1 MPTPDHLQNTYTPE
15 VIITRDDDKIADI
28 LARQSYKSEDNP
40 HVGYSQTISD
50 GGVRGK
56 EHLIRNI
63 FYDDKPVGFATA
75 TISTGEGNLFALLA
89 DNAYQESFLLDVPV
103 SSYDRAADAWEGIAD
118 KELDGYYDHGCM
130 LFSDEEQM
138 IDFYEAHRAL
148 IDYRHERFE
157 QIHSLARTNRSAA
170 ERLSLALPVNEV
182 TDIKAILTKLS
193 DNAPKEV
200 TGANRQDDDFISL
213 SPDTRF
219 QFIGEIGAA
228 QLDNAARSLDI
239 LLALATAKEM
249 TEAGKD
255 ALSVKMAT
263 GWEQGADAKWRYEL
277 PDMQMPEYSLSLLR
291 DGHADGRPVTLGD
304 LLPQAPFLNAYPD
317 MASMPVITDRER
329 PKGAAYNPETRQ
341 ITISANELH
350 IFNTEDLNAMSVSE
364 TLLHEIQHAIQH
376 AEGFA
381 TGGNIQTVANQQRLE
396 AEKEMEAL
404 HDIYKAYENIDFR
417 TLSADTHEALMAYE
431 ERDRYERQ
439 HEQELKAYILARQK
453 MEMAELDLVAG
464 RLSEKNYQN
473 YRSLA
478 GEVEARN
485 TVARAGMTPEERRR
499 TLAAATEDV
508 ARESQRVIFSGASC
522 LIREPQAAL
531 LHNDIMLRDKLVSLM
546 QDAGISVN
554 TDWREGQAVL
564 DAAHSDIK
572 LQNTTQKTRNI
583 TKVRRANFDDSD
595 FNTSDKQET
604 AIDPQFET
612 QKTRNITKVHRANFD
627 ESDFNNQKT
636 DSNLTE
642 NQQEQVRSDAFK
654 NWFGD
659 WQDTPDTA
667 SKLIDK
673 NGEPMVLYHGT
684 NVDFNTFEPH
694 EGLRWH
700 SWGEQYTVNAK
711 GFFFSDNYD
720 DAYKHANSNAF
731 MKGGDKIV
739 MPVYVSM
746 KNPADLSK
754 TNDADTEQLF
764 HDLTGYWPQEH
775 PDYHRQDQWWRIVE
789 DEEFD
794 VPARLADLGYDGI
807 IFAEQVDDTTNQ
819 TIEKSYY
826 VTNPNQVKSATL
838 NNGEFSLGNSDIRFH
853 LADQPSSPMST
864 KQPIFISNALLAL
877 GRISQQKATP
887 QQWLGMLKNSNG
899 IKPGEDRWT
908 GLSEWLLGNA
918 EKSLTKQQVL
928 DFIAQNQIQI
938 QETVYA
944 QPEDSPRFAELK
956 KEFIEEKNRVDERY
970 EEADREYGEFLD
982 RMSEKYG
989 PEFDIEH
996 DLNKEE
1002 WEEEDRLL
1010 TIRNSFDTM
1019 ETDNT
1024 PEGIAF
1030 ELMSQKYGPD
1040 FYRGFDY
1047 NEEGLEVS
1055 DSYYAATFL
1064 GLRPIHDTRLE
1075 YTTPNLN
1082 NKKEIALTVPDI
1094 AGWNEDDELH
1104 FGDAGHGK
1112 AIAWIRFGDTVM
1124 PRNSNEEEVRSRIVR
1139 MPKPEDWEKVDGSHF
1154 VNKHDVYF
1162 FPQTRN
1168 MAGHS
1173 YIFDDDNG
1181 HFSIEG
1187 PMARRMTDTRFD
1199 SLQEAVNAFNRQWV
1213 LSRPSY
1219 TTERVLVIDEIQSKR
1234 HQTGHKKGY
1243 ISTPAAK
1250 AWDDYR
1256 DLLSRQ
1262 YPEGWSVDNPE
1273 ARRDGLHILT
1283 DEEQT
1288 ALEGY
1293 LTERNREAGEMQ
1305 KSKLVP
1311 DAPFERNWHELAM
1324 KRMLRYAAEHGYD
1337 RVAWTT
1343 GEQQVERYD
1352 IGEVLNQIVVGE
1364 NRSADELNHYFG
1376 QSDIKQDGK
1385 VVTLVLKD
1393 PSKSISLAVDDEGKI
1408 FYCHETN
1415 ELDNKKL
1422 EQLVDKR
1429 LADEILKADC
1439 QTISTE
1445 DFQIGTEGIT
1455 SFYDHMLPQF
1465 INRYTKKWNVHAEDV
1480 QVPNLEGWGERTILH
1495 SVAVSP
1501 QMKADVMQGQPMFFL
1516 TPQGD
1521 AYGFTHGDTIYIDP
1535 RIATSETPI
1544 HEYAHLWAQAM
1555 RQHNP
1560 EEWRNIIGLMKQVTP
1575 VWEMVREQY
1584 AHLSSDSD
1592 IAEEVLAQYSGKQ
1605 GMKQLQRVLNSH
1617 ATGLSDKQAR
1627 DILDRIK
1634 AAIDRFWQKTA
1645 DFLHIHY
1652 HSVDEV
1658 ASRVMHDLLHQ
1669 VNPQRLPLQMAAQ
1682 SPETSN
1688 NVPYAA
1694 VTQQPGPHAHPP
1706 KQQQGKTIPS
1716 PTATDKKAE
1725 QADRSVQQQQPKGEG
1740 ILSPSADNS
1749 LSTGEGRGETSS
1761 PLANNKPT
1769 RHNAQP
1775 DGTIL
1780 AYSTAPYDEVRTLAH
1795 GIKEGDTAA
1804 IKEAA
1809 RRMAG
1814 IINAMP
1820 DKEKVILIP
1829 MPSHEGHATY
1839 TKALA
1844 DETARLTGSRTAD
1857 CLLATPH
1864 PSLYDLKKSR
1874 GIEKLP
1880 SPQFRLDESAA
1891 TKQTLQDRIPVII
1904 DNVLDTGTTA
1914 VAAAKAFG
1922 EKTDV
1927 RITVLGNT
1935 SNFYLFD
1942 NHIELAAG
1950 GKRNDPL
1957 ANANEKTDEHT
1968 HDKTGKVER
1977 ESLSSLPPSADNT
1990 ATPFIAPSQRPGGF
2004 QFQLIGTKGA
2014 AEMDRSD
2021 GQDRLD
2027 DLMMAMVME
2036 KQDKKPLEIKIA
2048 TGWERG
2054 ADGKWRH
2061 EIPDIEINPYHFA
2074 AQWVETYNKYWNAV
2088 RSSSAENFRTATQ
2101 PYTQQLDRL
2110 YENFKKEHR
2119 LRDILSPDSPVLKA
2133 YPQIGDFRLKIYN
2146 SGKGGGGHY
2155 DTRTDTVHL
2164 NLYGRP
2170 DAKSIAGTLA
2180 HEIQHAIQYM
2190 EGFAYGAP
2198 LRKASEVAELQR
2210 QFHRLEDD
2218 IDDIGKE
2225 KAKLFHQLYSLPGWS
2240 QRTHIAYY
2248 KVTDEKHKGFGDDIL
2263 RADPKLSRQLIEN
2276 LKTSQPLVY
2285 QLGVELIKQIETKEE
2300 RMLKMMDEMVE
2311 IDKKMSS
2318 PDRNHT
2324 VSAGE
2329 VEARNVRTRMD
2340 MTPEKRK
2347 STLAESTEDV
2357 ARMFQKVSYDYLL
2370 SANEQQDTNRNNPKN
2385 HTTMP
2390 THDQHRDYLQDF
2402 LDGKSRLQAAKAEM
2416 NLNKVVRFEMPDRTN
2431 RVMTNAEFIQYAL
2444 DNNLTVA
2451 ATPEK
2456 GNFPEAKAAEIERAF
2471 SGFNENIVRR
2481 NLGSYYKATPE
2492 MKAYEQLLQKMFLA
2506 RNEEKPSNEEYFKA
2520 RKAAI
2525 DAIIDANTP
2534 KKMYY
2539 HVQYDSNGASMA
2551 ISKTMYDYAAFIQ
2564 KASIESL
2571 TRQLTDLLS
2580 EPQFNEWLQ
2589 KHEDG
2594 VVLISEADILRLKDG
2609 QLQLGWYH
2617 MPEGSQQPEF
2627 IADDL
2632 AKRDF
2637 HQQVNILLEGIEN
2650 ATALHRDMQVES
2662 LLQQL
2667 DADRISLE
2675 EPMTVRLTKGETV
2688 TVSAVAQDKPGHDTY
2703 LVSDEGKPYI
2713 PYYVNSDDFNKVA
2726 DKAIEDGAQ
2735 QLLVRQNS
2743 ERMEPALAE
2752 MRQQLLTLMQDEKLM
2767 HFIAPF
2773 PEVRLSVGKDGE
2785 IYLKDGELRI
2795 NDFDHNGRQY
2805 DIPLAE
2811 ERPHVQLTDL
2821 QEALQTAH
2829 LFQARMKL
2837 LENME
2842 AADVNQATLQP
2853 ERDLIVRLR
2862 GWEETGDTHQVASL
2876 QIEDNHFREG
2886 NTFPSYD
2893 IIETDETYLLNKVND
2908 LLKEEMGINQSQMQ
2922 MAHEALREVMRD
2934 YGIGKMELPDGESIE
2949 LKGGQLTLHA
2959 HDANGTSADLSYN
2972 DLPHSRQSDI
2982 FNHVADNIQKME
2994 ERLAGEELKL
3004 AAMMVDMQTD
3014 KLYVDDAVATLYH
3027 VPDPKERQDIIVN
3040 AIRMDE
3046 EGALKAISDEDK
3058 EYPIENLHLP
3068 ERITVI
3074 DNAVRMITELR
3085 EKESEQAL
3093 NPDESQRMTYPQYLQ
3108 QLMQASKVQT
3118 LALYDGKVI
3127 DNKEGELIYSDLT
3140 RTIPFNDLPKEERNS
3155 LAWSGTEL
3163 LVSHLESELEK
3174 FVRHTDTKEVSLPN
3188 GDTVTLDD
3196 SRSYDKLRFVLHD
3209 PDGNTHAYKAMEKH
3223 EKVEVLTAF
3232 ADIAAQEARDLFM
3245 AHVAGRGDGRL
3256 HIAPDNWIEQLPD
3269 SHLAIVRTDE
3279 SGESKTLS
3287 FENVNGFTQLNVVS
3301 FAAEQ
3306 QENLDRQQ
3314 ATEKAADQ
3322 TIQSAQS
3329 ALSQRPEGEETPSP
3343 SADNTLS
3350 TGEGRG
3356 EASSPLATDQKA
3368 DQSAQATQAP
3378 TDGLSPFQAYL
3389 TIHDAQ
3395 ALTRLMQEHQ
3405 TDSIMLPWG
3414 DQVRLDENGSLM
3426 LHGHNEDATPKV
3438 FPFSEL
3444 SETQQE
3450 VFARHAAESL
3460 IKNAEQQSQAV
3471 SSPSA
3476 RNSLST
3482 GDGQGDTPSPT
3493 ATELSQEADRL
3504 RERVAALMAEN
3515 EVINVSFEPTTVHPF
3530 ATWQDD
3536 IYAGE
3541 TQAMDGI
3548 HRDESGWLQM
3558 TDGNVLLNSVS
3569 EYLPQEQI
3577 AVLQKAEAA
3586 ILQHLG
3592 QQQDS
3597 GNALQLDQAKMENF
3611 LGAEMPTRDR
3621 DAFLDKIRHNDS
3633 LMAVVEEKMDRR
3645 VQPNAL
3651 VTFAESELQA
3661 QEHRAVTMMKMLDEH
3676 AIPSWGSSYIEV
3688 KESHLVW
3695 QKNDGSKAEDVLDMP
3710 GAIARTTLQ
3719 MAIDDLTPQME
3730 EKVKDL
3736 MAMQKDNVIPVNDLP
3751 VKVHTRD
3758 NDNNFHD
3765 AIVIPEKI
3773 GFLTDD
3779 QVYVQDTEGVRHSLS
3794 SLHDES
3800 KILLLND
3807 IIRSSQ
3813 NRSEEMDAAVD
3824 NPLASTQQ
3832 ATEPPYSQPAE
3843 KALVEQEQ
3851 QRLMQIM
3858 RTANVSEVDLW
3869 DSDYSIEM
3877 ADGRLTLAEYADGTT
3892 KRTSIPDLD
3901 TDAAMDTMGM
3911 AASQITSNLKAAL
3924 MDYMHDADIKTY
3936 ETDFNDS
3943 KASIDISHDDIQVQ
3957 LGNDNAFM
3965 HINELDDLTTTEL
3978 LTKAI
3983 SEVDDKYLKA
3993 WVGSQQEASL
4003 EDVVEVKGQAD
4014 LLPEVRKLED
4024 LERKAQEA
4032 LPFSNPQWQRDNDE
4046 QIEGARLML
4055 YGNDSGI
4062 RAEYLDIAPYE
4073 GRNVELGYAVG
4084 NDIDAQNIDSLTEN
4098 YFKQYPDQQMVN
4110 NGGDDLTVK
4119 FLDVR
4124 HALQFQAFVQQMVSA
4139 EPKLTDAETQI
4150 MADIKERYPDTV
4162 VIHRKGDGYE
4172 AYGKDAQRLS
4182 FLLELP
4188 IHYDRGFAVTKLDAR
4203 DIDSTLAEVTDKGQH
4218 VTVTDGKELSIHA
4231 PGQHFQ
4237 QAKDGPSQA
4246 IHSPLA
4252 ANQKTAYNVPYAAV
4266 PQQPDTHGQ
4275 TNPSQQPKGEK
4286 IPSPYAATYSDLH
4299 AIANPLADIKAQ
4311 LRDSGIIVM
4320 PVWFGTEDRHYMD
4333 TGGWVKT
4340 PFLDFSPE
4348 GSHRPETVIA
4358 PVSVEYQKAS
4368 DTLLLHG
4375 KNANGDYLTLPL
4387 ESPTKGNERAYTVIR
4402 EQLEQPLQKAIENAN
4417 MVEYFADSSLENGR
4431 VSDTFIRSIT
4441 DTILHAQN
4449 GNFIHVG
4456 DYDKASGQLHVTE
4469 KNESGHTVNET
4480 WTDPMGIARMIA
4492 RKEAVAV
4499 SRWNLA
4505 EASLSYP
4512 TLDEVTQSRTAQKQS
4527 EQSKA
4532 NEKYLYT
4539 LFENR
4544 DPHWDEK
4551 VVIISTDVNVT
4562 PWGKEVRLTGESN
4575 MGQMVFNPDDTE
4587 SLYAQTGNK
4596 IDGIITDISRL
4607 GFTDREKNMPYNLMD
4622 PISYCRDDGRT
4633 MGPDQIRYDGLM
4645 VDFGPNHFYFQQI
4658 LSGPEEGRYRASY
4671 EIENL
4676 NHGTR
4681 EKVVDA
4687 DIDMVY
4693 ERMRRFLSDYDLRES
4708 QPHSL
4713 HETEGL
4719 VRDITNHAL
4728 DQMVTLGSRIYNIP
4742 TGDEEMA
4749 DDPRYPV
4756 MDVSM
4761 IEVDR
4766 KGEIILHG
4774 NGGPAPLDSLD
4785 ETARFE
4791 VLRRA
4796 LNDMMDQNLDL
4807 QVKREHLMQHANANG
4822 HLTDIIMPF
4831 ENPRTLYDKDG
4842 GRQSVGALMVDDLN
4856 NITLFH
4862 NVADAY
4868 DFLVRKDAGKDS
4880 RTDRTDFND
4889 LSPASQRKVLDG
4901 ALDFYSSRDLQQQAL
4916 REAEDHAERMTTRQ
4930 YSSFTNNMSNPNSEE
4945 KIMRPEEQQPQ
4956 VEQPKADQQQQA
4968 AASQSQAREQATEQI
4983 RAAIG
4988 PDQKVRL
4995 DENER
5000 VALETNK
5007 GATIN
5012 VQTVSITKNETVSL
5026 YGEIEGSKKSV
5037 SASQLTDDSL
5047 SKLAIH
5053 LDDLRSARQ
5062 SMAAEKPAE
5071 QKAQPAQEQQPAQT
5085 QQAKGEAIPAPAAEL
5100 KEQKAQEQPKG
5111 EAIPAAEQKA
5121 EQPRERKVEPIEIK
5135 PDSKVEFNITK
5146 NPVLDRV
5153 YDIQLFVDGEKKA
5166 GHHLSIEDRK
5176 DFFDKKVTGP
5186 ELVPKYF
5193 EKELAGQKLP
5203 EVIERHHTERKQ
5215 EAQEQKPAQEQKAP
5229 EQKVE
5234 QPKERKA
5241 DTVEI
5246 KPDSKVQV
5254 NVVPNKAL
5262 DHVYDIQLYVDGQKQ
5277 GRGHHLSI
5285 EDRKAFFDQ
5294 KTPEEKTAFA
5304 ASLLPKYFE
5313 KELAG
5318 QKLPDNI
5325 DRYRPEKKQE
5335 AQEQKPAQA
5344 AEQKPAQTAEQKTE
5358 QKAGASPVDVWKD
5371 ARGTGEQERMTFVQR
5386 DGQYGKFYQTYGADA
5401 AKVAQLTDKPTK
5413 EIKDGPNAQLAYINV
5428 KQADMPDLMKTMKE
5442 QEIPYKVVG
5451 MDGKYARVLPEAQA
5465 KTQAADLSGYK
5476 VPEGKQVTDVK
5487 VWQFQGKPFMNGVVD
5502 GVKLDAKEISKED
5515 WTAFKGQK
5523 ATPEQLVGKYYAPA
5537 EMENKQAQKQAKAM
5551 AR

>member
-1 MPTPDHLQNTYTPE
+1 
-15 VIITRDDDKIADI
+15 
-28 LARQSYKSEDNP
+28 
-40 HVGYSQTISD
+40 
-50 GGVRGK
+50 
-56 EHLIRNI
+56 
-63 FYDDKPVGFATA
+63 
-75 TISTGEGNLFALLA
+75 
-89 DNAYQESFLLDVPV
+89 
-103 SSYDRAADAWEGIAD
+103 
-118 KELDGYYDHGCM
+118 
-130 LFSDEEQM
+130 
-138 IDFYEAHRAL
+138 
-148 IDYRHERFE
+148 
-157 QIHSLARTNRSAA
+157 
-170 ERLSLALPVNEV
+170 
-182 TDIKAILTKLS
+182 
-193 DNAPKEV
+193 
-200 TGANRQDDDFISL
+200 
-213 SPDTRF
+213 
-219 QFIGEIGAA
+219 
-228 QLDNAARSLDI
+228 
-239 LLALATAKEM
+239 
-249 TEAGKD
+249 
-255 ALSVKMAT
+255 
-263 GWEQGADAKWRYEL
+263 
-277 PDMQMPEYSLSLLR
+277 
-291 DGHADGRPVTLGD
+291 
-304 LLPQAPFLNAYPD
+304 
-317 MASMPVITDRER
+317 
-329 PKGAAYNPETRQ
+329 
-341 ITISANELH
+341 
-350 IFNTEDLNAMSVSE
+350 
-364 TLLHEIQHAIQH
+364 
-376 AEGFA
+376 
-381 TGGNIQTVANQQRLE
+381 
-396 AEKEMEAL
+396 
-404 HDIYKAYENIDFR
+404 
-417 TLSADTHEALMAYE
+417 
-431 ERDRYERQ
+431 
-439 HEQELKAYILARQK
+439 
-453 MEMAELDLVAG
+453 
-464 RLSEKNYQN
+464 
-473 YRSLA
+473 
-478 GEVEARN
+478 
-485 TVARAGMTPEERRR
+485 
-499 TLAAATEDV
+499 
-508 ARESQRVIFSGASC
+508 
-522 LIREPQAAL
+522 
-531 LHNDIMLRDKLVSLM
+531 
-546 QDAGISVN
+546 
-554 TDWREGQAVL
+554 
-564 DAAHSDIK
+564 
-572 LQNTTQKTRNI
+572 
-583 TKVRRANFDDSD
+583 
-595 FNTSDKQET
+595 
-604 AIDPQFET
+604 
-612 QKTRNITKVHRANFD
+612 
-627 ESDFNNQKT
+627 
-636 DSNLTE
+636 
-642 NQQEQVRSDAFK
+642 
-654 NWFGD
+654 
-659 WQDTPDTA
+659 
-667 SKLIDK
+667 
-673 NGEPMVLYHGT
+673 
-684 NVDFNTFEPH
+684 
-694 EGLRWH
+694 
-700 SWGEQYTVNAK
+700 
-711 GFFFSDNYD
+711 
-720 DAYKHANSNAF
+720 
-731 MKGGDKIV
+731 
-739 MPVYVSM
+739 
-746 KNPADLSK
+746 
-754 TNDADTEQLF
+754 
-764 HDLTGYWPQEH
+764 
-775 PDYHRQDQWWRIVE
+775 
-789 DEEFD
+789 
-794 VPARLADLGYDGI
+794 
-807 IFAEQVDDTTNQ
+807 
-819 TIEKSYY
+819 
-826 VTNPNQVKSATL
+826 
-838 NNGEFSLGNSDIRFH
+838 
-853 LADQPSSPMST
+853 
-864 KQPIFISNALLAL
+864 
-877 GRISQQKATP
+877 
-887 QQWLGMLKNSNG
+887 
-899 IKPGEDRWT
+899 
-908 GLSEWLLGNA
+908 
-918 EKSLTKQQVL
+918 
-928 DFIAQNQIQI
+928 
-938 QETVYA
+938 
-944 QPEDSPRFAELK
+944 
-956 KEFIEEKNRVDERY
+956 
-970 EEADREYGEFLD
+970 
-982 RMSEKYG
+982 
-989 PEFDIEH
+989 
-996 DLNKEE
+996 
-1002 WEEEDRLL
+1002 
-1010 TIRNSFDTM
+1010 
-1019 ETDNT
+1019 
-1024 PEGIAF
+1024 
-1030 ELMSQKYGPD
+1030 
-1040 FYRGFDY
+1040 
-1047 NEEGLEVS
+1047 
-1055 DSYYAATFL
+1055 
-1064 GLRPIHDTRLE
+1064 
-1075 YTTPNLN
+1075 
-1082 NKKEIALTVPDI
+1082 
-1094 AGWNEDDELH
+1094 
-1104 FGDAGHGK
+1104 
-1112 AIAWIRFGDTVM
+1112 
-1124 PRNSNEEEVRSRIVR
+1124 
-1139 MPKPEDWEKVDGSHF
+1139 
-1154 VNKHDVYF
+1154 
-1162 FPQTRN
+1162 
-1168 MAGHS
+1168 
-1173 YIFDDDNG
+1173 
-1181 HFSIEG
+1181 
-1187 PMARRMTDTRFD
+1187 MTD
-1199 SLQEAVNAFNRQWV
+1199 
-1213 LSRPSY
+1213 
-1219 TTERVLVIDEIQSKR
+1219 
-1234 HQTGHKKGY
+1234 
-1243 ISTPAAK
+1243 
-1250 AWDDYR
+1250 
-1256 DLLSRQ
+1256 
-1262 YPEGWSVDNPE
+1262 
-1273 ARRDGLHILT
+1273 
-1283 DEEQT
+1283 
-1288 ALEGY
+1288 
-1293 LTERNREAGEMQ
+1293 
-1305 KSKLVP
+1305 
-1311 DAPFERNWHELAM
+1311 
-1324 KRMLRYAAEHGYD
+1324 
-1337 RVAWTT
+1337 
-1343 GEQQVERYD
+1343 
-1352 IGEVLNQIVVGE
+1352 E
-1364 NRSADELNHYFG
+1364 N
-1376 QSDIKQDGK
+1376 
-1385 VVTLVLKD
+1385 
-1393 PSKSISLAVDDEGKI
+1393 
-1408 FYCHETN
+1408 
-1415 ELDNKKL
+1415 
-1422 EQLVDKR
+1422 
-1429 LADEILKADC
+1429 
-1439 QTISTE
+1439 
-1445 DFQIGTEGIT
+1445 
-1455 SFYDHMLPQF
+1455 
-1465 INRYTKKWNVHAEDV
+1465 
-1480 QVPNLEGWGERTILH
+1480 
-1495 SVAVSP
+1495 
-1501 QMKADVMQGQPMFFL
+1501 
-1516 TPQGD
+1516 
-1521 AYGFTHGDTIYIDP
+1521 
-1535 RIATSETPI
+1535 
-1544 HEYAHLWAQAM
+1544 
-1555 RQHNP
+1555 
-1560 EEWRNIIGLMKQVTP
+1560 
-1575 VWEMVREQY
+1575 
-1584 AHLSSDSD
+1584 
-1592 IAEEVLAQYSGKQ
+1592 
-1605 GMKQLQRVLNSH
+1605 
-1617 ATGLSDKQAR
+1617 
-1627 DILDRIK
+1627 
-1634 AAIDRFWQKTA
+1634 
-1645 DFLHIHY
+1645 
-1652 HSVDEV
+1652 
-1658 ASRVMHDLLHQ
+1658 
-1669 VNPQRLPLQMAAQ
+1669 
-1682 SPETSN
+1682 
-1688 NVPYAA
+1688 
-1694 VTQQPGPHAHPP
+1694 
-1706 KQQQGKTIPS
+1706 
-1716 PTATDKKAE
+1716 
-1725 QADRSVQQQQPKGEG
+1725 
-1740 ILSPSADNS
+1740 
-1749 LSTGEGRGETSS
+1749 
-1761 PLANNKPT
+1761 
-1769 RHNAQP
+1769 
-1775 DGTIL
+1775 
-1780 AYSTAPYDEVRTLAH
+1780 
-1795 GIKEGDTAA
+1795 
-1804 IKEAA
+1804 
-1809 RRMAG
+1809 
-1814 IINAMP
+1814 
-1820 DKEKVILIP
+1820 
-1829 MPSHEGHATY
+1829 
-1839 TKALA
+1839 
-1844 DETARLTGSRTAD
+1844 
-1857 CLLATPH
+1857 
-1864 PSLYDLKKSR
+1864 
-1874 GIEKLP
+1874 
-1880 SPQFRLDESAA
+1880 
-1891 TKQTLQDRIPVII
+1891 
-1904 DNVLDTGTTA
+1904 
-1914 VAAAKAFG
+1914 
-1922 EKTDV
+1922 
-1927 RITVLGNT
+1927 
-1935 SNFYLFD
+1935 
-1942 NHIELAAG
+1942 
-1950 GKRNDPL
+1950 
-1957 ANANEKTDEHT
+1957 
-1968 HDKTGKVER
+1968 
-1977 ESLSSLPPSADNT
+1977 
-1990 ATPFIAPSQRPGGF
+1990 
-2004 QFQLIGTKGA
+2004 
-2014 AEMDRSD
+2014 
-2021 GQDRLD
+2021 
-2027 DLMMAMVME
+2027 
-2036 KQDKKPLEIKIA
+2036 
-2048 TGWERG
+2048 
-2054 ADGKWRH
+2054 
-2061 EIPDIEINPYHFA
+2061 
-2074 AQWVETYNKYWNAV
+2074 
-2088 RSSSAENFRTATQ
+2088 
-2101 PYTQQLDRL
+2101 
-2110 YENFKKEHR
+2110 
-2119 LRDILSPDSPVLKA
+2119 
-2133 YPQIGDFRLKIYN
+2133 
-2146 SGKGGGGHY
+2146 
-2155 DTRTDTVHL
+2155 
-2164 NLYGRP
+2164 
-2170 DAKSIAGTLA
+2170 
-2180 HEIQHAIQYM
+2180 
-2190 EGFAYGAP
+2190 
-2198 LRKASEVAELQR
+2198 
-2210 QFHRLEDD
+2210 
-2218 IDDIGKE
+2218 
-2225 KAKLFHQLYSLPGWS
+2225 
-2240 QRTHIAYY
+2240 
-2248 KVTDEKHKGFGDDIL
+2248 HKGFGDDIL
-2263 RADPKLSRQLIEN
+2263 RADPELSRQLIEN

-2285 QLGVELIKQIETKEE
+2285 RLGVELIKQIETKEE

-2402 LDGKSRLQAAKAEM
+2402 LDGKSKLQAAKAEM
-2416 NLNKVVRFEMPDRTN
+2416 NLNKVVRFEMPNRTN

-2456 GNFPEAKAAEIERAF
+2456 GNFPEEKVTEIERAF

-2525 DAIIDANTP
+2525 DSIIDANTP

-2564 KASIESL
+2564 KASIENL
-2571 TRQLTDLLS
+2571 TRQLSDLLS
-2580 EPQFNEWLQ
+2580 EPQFNEWLH
-2589 KHEDG
+2589 KHEEG
-2594 VVLISEADILRLKDG
+2594 VVLISEADILRLNDG

-2617 MPEGSQQPEF
+2617 MPEGSRQPEF

-2637 HQQVNILLEGIEN
+2637 HQQVIILLEGIEN
-2650 ATALHRDMQVES
+2650 ATTLHRDMQVES

-2667 DADRISLE
+2667 DTDRISLE
-2675 EPMTVRLTKGETV
+2675 EPMAVQLTKGETV
-2688 TVSAVAQDKPGHDTY
+2688 TISAVAQDKPGHDTY

-2726 DKAIEDGAQ
+2726 DKAIEDGTQ

-2743 ERMEPALAE
+2743 ERMEPVLAE
-2752 MRQQLLTLMQDEKLM
+2752 MRQQLLALMQDEKLM

-2829 LFQARMKL
+2829 VFQARRQL

-2853 ERDLIVRLR
+2853 DRDLTVRLR

-2876 QIEDNHFREG
+2876 QIEDNHFRVTDTEG
-2886 NTFPSYD
+2886 NSFPSYD
-2893 IIETDETYLLNKVND
+2893 IIETDETYLLNRVND
-2908 LLKEEMGINQSQMQ
+2908 LLKEEMGISQSQMQ

-2949 LKGGQLTLHA
+2949 LKGGQLTLHG
-2959 HDANGTSADLSYN
+2959 HDTNGTPADYNYN

-2982 FNHVADNIQKME
+2982 FNHVADNIQEME

-3014 KLYVDDAVATLYH
+3014 KLYIDDAVATLYH
-3027 VPDPKERQDIIVN
+3027 VPDPKERRDIIVN
-3040 AIRMDE
+3040 TIRMDD
-3046 EGALKAISDEDK
+3046 EGALRVISDEDK
-3058 EYPIENLHLP
+3058 EYPIESLHLP
-3068 ERITVI
+3068 DRITVI
-3074 DNAVRMITELR
+3074 DNAVRMVGELNQ
-3085 EKESEQAL
+3085 KEAEQAQ

-3140 RTIPFNDLPKEERNS
+3140 RTVPFNDLPKEERDS

-3174 FVRHTDTKEVSLPN
+3174 FVRHTDAKEVSLPN
-3188 GDTVTLDD
+3188 GDTVALDD
-3196 SRSYDKLRFVLHD
+3196 SRSYDKLRFILHD
-3209 PDGNTHAYKAMEKH
+3209 PDGNTQDYKTMEKL
-3223 EKVEVLTAF
+3223 EKVGVLSAF
-3232 ADIAAQEARDLFM
+3232 ADIAAQEARDLFK
-3245 AHVAGRGDGRL
+3245 AHVAGREDGRL

-3269 SHLAIVRTDE
+3269 SHLTIVRIDE
-3279 SGESKTLS
+3279 NGESKTLS

-3301 FAAEQ
+3301 FAAER
-3306 QENLDRQQ
+3306 QEILDRQQ
-3314 ATEKAADQ
+3314 ATEKVAGQ
-3322 TIQSAQS
+3322 TTQQQHPI
-3329 ALSQRPEGEETPSP
+3329 GEEIPSP
-3343 SADNTLS
+3343 SAGNTLS
-3350 TGEGRG
+3350 AGEGRR
-3356 EASSPLATDQKA
+3356 EASSPLATDPKT
-3368 DQSAQATQAP
+3368 DQSVQATQAP

-3405 TDSIMLPWG
+3405 TDSVTLPWG
-3414 DQVRLDENGSLM
+3414 DQVRLDESGTLM
-3426 LHGHNEDATPKV
+3426 LHGHNEDMTPKV

-3471 SSPSA
+3471 PSPSA
-3476 RNSLST
+3476 SNSLST
-3482 GDGQGDTPSPT
+3482 GEERGETPSPI
-3493 ATELSQEADRL
+3493 ATDLSQEADRM

-3515 EVINVSFEPTTVHPF
+3515 EIINVSFEPTTVHPF
-3530 ATWQDD
+3530 ATWQSD

-3548 HRDESGWLQM
+3548 HKDESGWLQM
-3558 TDGNVLLNSVS
+3558 TDGDVLLNSVS

-3577 AVLQKAEAA
+3577 LVLRKAEAA

-3597 GNALQLDQAKMENF
+3597 GSALQLDQAKIENF
-3611 LGAEMPTRDR
+3611 LGAEMLTKDR
-3621 DAFLDKIRHNDS
+3621 DAFLDKIRHNDD
-3633 LMAVVEEKMDRR
+3633 LMAVVEEKMTRR

-3651 VTFAESELQA
+3651 VTYAESELQA

-3676 AIPSWGSSYIEV
+3676 AIPSWGGSYIEV
-3688 KESHLVW
+3688 KEGHLVW
-3695 QKNDGSKAEDVLDMP
+3695 QKNDVSKAQSVLDMP

-3736 MAMQKDNVIPVNDLP
+3736 MAMEKDNVIPVNDLP
-3751 VKVHTRD
+3751 VKVHARD

-3765 AIVIPEKI
+3765 AIVIPERI
-3773 GFLTDD
+3773 GFSTED
-3779 QVYVQDTEGVRHSLS
+3779 QIYVQDTEGTRHPLS

-3800 KILLLND
+3800 KILLLSD
-3807 IIRSSQ
+3807 IVRSSQ
-3813 NRSEEMDAAVD
+3813 KRSEEMDASVD
-3824 NPLASTQQ
+3824 NPLASSQQ
-3832 ATEPPYSQPAE
+3832 ATETPYGQSAE
-3843 KALVEQEQ
+3843 KTLVEQEQ

-3911 AASQITSNLKAAL
+3911 AAAQITSNLKAAL
-3924 MDYMHDADIKTY
+3924 MDDMHDAGIKTY
-3936 ETDFNDS
+3936 ETDFKDS
-3943 KASIDISHDDIQVQ
+3943 MATIDISHDDIQVQ

-3993 WVGSQQEASL
+3993 CVGSQQKTSL
-4003 EDVVEVKGQAD
+4003 EEAVDNRLRQEDEHCEKAIADAREHVQNAFPNSNILFIPGREVIIDGKDTHIVPMVLPMDESEKQAFVFIDRDNSDNTDALMLAKRYNEQHPGKLVAGEDSYAFFDINDAIDFKRQAD

-4024 LERKAQEA
+4024 LERKAQAA
-4032 LPFSNPQWQRDNDE
+4032 LPFANPQWQRDNDE

-4062 RAEYLDIAPYE
+4062 RAEYLEIAPYE
-4073 GRNVELGYAVG
+4073 GKKVELGYAVG

-4098 YFKQYPDQQMVN
+4098 YFKQHPDQQMVN

-4124 HALQFQAFVQQMVSA
+4124 HALQFQAFVQQLVNA
-4139 EPKLTDAETQI
+4139 EPKLTDAETQN
-4150 MADIKERYPDTV
+4150 MAGIKERYPDTL
-4162 VIHRKGDGYE
+4162 VILRKDDGYE

-4182 FLLELP
+4182 SLLELP
-4188 IHYDRGFAVTKLDAR
+4188 INYDRGFAVTKLDAR
-4203 DIDSTLAEVTDKGQH
+4203 DIDSILDEVTGKGQY
-4218 VTVTDGKELSIHA
+4218 VTVTDGNELSIHT
-4231 PGQHFQ
+4231 PGQTSQ
-4237 QAKDGPSQA
+4237 QAKDESSQA
-4246 IHSPLA
+4246 I
-4252 ANQKTAYNVPYAAV
+4252 
-4266 PQQPDTHGQ
+4266 
-4275 TNPSQQPKGEK
+4275 
-4286 IPSPYAATYSDLH
+4286 PSPSATTYSDLH
-4299 AIANPLADIKAQ
+4299 AIASPLADIKAQ

-4320 PVWFGTEDRHYMD
+4320 PVKFDTEDRHYMD

-4375 KNANGDYLTLPL
+4375 KNANGDYLTIPL
-4387 ESPTKGNERAYTVIR
+4387 ESPTRGNERAYTVIR

-4441 DTILHAQN
+4441 DTVLHARN

-4492 RKEAVAV
+4492 QKEAVAV

-4512 TLDEVTQSRTAQKQS
+4512 TLEEVTQSRTAQKQS

-4544 DPHWDEK
+4544 DPHWNEK

-4587 SLYAQTGNK
+4587 SRYTQTGNK
-4596 IDGIITDISRL
+4596 IEGIITDISRL

-4693 ERMRRFLSDYDLRES
+4693 ERMRRFLSDYDLRENQS
-4708 QPHSL
+4708 HSL
-4713 HETEGL
+4713 QKTEDL
-4719 VRDITNHAL
+4719 LRDITNHAL
-4728 DQMVTLGSRIYNIP
+4728 DQMVTLGSRICNIP

-4749 DDPRYPV
+4749 DDPRFPV

-4766 KGEIILHG
+4766 NSEIILHG

-4807 QVKREHLMQHANANG
+4807 QVKRERLMQHANANG

-4831 ENPRTLYDKDG
+4831 ENPRTVYDKDG
-4842 GRQSVGALMVDDLN
+4842 GRQSVGALIVDDLN

-4901 ALDFYSSRDLQQQAL
+4901 ALDFYNSRDLQQQAF
-4916 REAEDHAERMTTRQ
+4916 REAEEHAERMTTRQ

-4968 AASQSQAREQATEQI
+4968 AASQSPAREQATEQI

-5000 VALETNK
+5000 VALETSK

-5047 SKLAIH
+5047 SKLASH

-5062 SMAAEKPAE
+5062 SMTAEKPVE
-5071 QKAQPAQEQQPAQT
+5071 QKQPAQEQQPAQT
-5085 QQAKGEAIPAPAAEL
+5085 QQAKGETIPAPAAEQ

-5111 EAIPAAEQKA
+5111 EAVPAAEQKA

-5203 EVIERHHTERKQ
+5203 EVIERHHAERKQ

-5229 EQKVE
+5229 EQKAE

-5246 KPDSKVQV
+5246 KPESKVQV

-5335 AQEQKPAQA
+5335 AQEQKPAQT
-5344 AEQKPAQTAEQKTE
+5344 AEQKPAQAAEQKTE

>member
-1 MPTPDHLQNTYTPE
+1 MPTPDHLQNPDTPE
-15 VIITRDDDKIADI
+15 IIITHDDDKIADI

-50 GGVRGK
+50 GGERGK

-75 TISTGEGNLFALLA
+75 TLSTGEGNLFALLA
-89 DNAYQESFLLDVPV
+89 DNAYQETFLLDVPV
-103 SSYDRAADAWEGIAD
+103 SSYDRAADAWEGIGD

-138 IDFYEAHRAL
+138 IDFYEAHRPL
-148 IDYRHERFE
+148 IDYRNERFE
-157 QIHSLARTNRSAA
+157 QIHSLARTDRSAA

-182 TDIKAILTKLS
+182 TDIKAVMARLS
-193 DNAPKEV
+193 DNAPKEA
-200 TGANRQDDDFISL
+200 TGANRRDDDFIPP

-239 LLALATAKEM
+239 LLALAMAKEM

-263 GWEQGADAKWRYEL
+263 GWEQGADTKWRYEL

-291 DGHADGRPVTLGD
+291 DGHADGRPVTLGE

-329 PKGAAYNPETRQ
+329 LKGAAYNPETRQ
-341 ITISANELH
+341 ITISVNELH
-350 IFNTEDLNAMSVSE
+350 IFDTEDLNAMSVSE

-376 AEGFA
+376 IEGFA

-404 HDIYKAYENIDFR
+404 RDIYKAYESIDYR
-417 TLSADTHEALMAYE
+417 TLSTDTHEALMAYE

-531 LHNDIMLRDKLVSLM
+531 LQNDIILRDKLVSLM
-546 QDAGISVN
+546 QDAGIPVN

-564 DAAHSDIK
+564 DAARPNVR
-572 LQNTTQKTRNI
+572 LQNAKEKTRNI
-583 TKVRRANFDDSD
+583 PKD
-595 FNTSDKQET
+595 
-604 AIDPQFET
+604 
-612 QKTRNITKVHRANFD
+612 HRAYFD
-627 ESDFNNQKT
+627 ESDFNIQKT
-636 DSNLTE
+636 
-642 NQQEQVRSDAFK
+642 
-654 NWFGD
+654 
-659 WQDTPDTA
+659 
-667 SKLIDK
+667 
-673 NGEPMVLYHGT
+673 
-684 NVDFNTFEPH
+684 
-694 EGLRWH
+694 
-700 SWGEQYTVNAK
+700 
-711 GFFFSDNYD
+711 
-720 DAYKHANSNAF
+720 
-731 MKGGDKIV
+731 
-739 MPVYVSM
+739 
-746 KNPADLSK
+746 
-754 TNDADTEQLF
+754 
-764 HDLTGYWPQEH
+764 
-775 PDYHRQDQWWRIVE
+775 
-789 DEEFD
+789 
-794 VPARLADLGYDGI
+794 
-807 IFAEQVDDTTNQ
+807 
-819 TIEKSYY
+819 
-826 VTNPNQVKSATL
+826 
-838 NNGEFSLGNSDIRFH
+838 
-853 LADQPSSPMST
+853 
-864 KQPIFISNALLAL
+864 
-877 GRISQQKATP
+877 
-887 QQWLGMLKNSNG
+887 
-899 IKPGEDRWT
+899 
-908 GLSEWLLGNA
+908 
-918 EKSLTKQQVL
+918 
-928 DFIAQNQIQI
+928 
-938 QETVYA
+938 
-944 QPEDSPRFAELK
+944 
-956 KEFIEEKNRVDERY
+956 
-970 EEADREYGEFLD
+970 EA
-982 RMSEKYG
+982 
-989 PEFDIEH
+989 
-996 DLNKEE
+996 
-1002 WEEEDRLL
+1002 
-1010 TIRNSFDTM
+1010 
-1019 ETDNT
+1019 
-1024 PEGIAF
+1024 
-1030 ELMSQKYGPD
+1030 
-1040 FYRGFDY
+1040 
-1047 NEEGLEVS
+1047 
-1055 DSYYAATFL
+1055 
-1064 GLRPIHDTRLE
+1064 
-1075 YTTPNLN
+1075 
-1082 NKKEIALTVPDI
+1082 
-1094 AGWNEDDELH
+1094 
-1104 FGDAGHGK
+1104 
-1112 AIAWIRFGDTVM
+1112 
-1124 PRNSNEEEVRSRIVR
+1124 
-1139 MPKPEDWEKVDGSHF
+1139 
-1154 VNKHDVYF
+1154 
-1162 FPQTRN
+1162 
-1168 MAGHS
+1168 
-1173 YIFDDDNG
+1173 DDNG
-1181 HFSIEG
+1181 I
-1187 PMARRMTDTRFD
+1187 R
-1199 SLQEAVNAFNRQWV
+1199 
-1213 LSRPSY
+1213 
-1219 TTERVLVIDEIQSKR
+1219 
-1234 HQTGHKKGY
+1234 
-1243 ISTPAAK
+1243 
-1250 AWDDYR
+1250 
-1256 DLLSRQ
+1256 
-1262 YPEGWSVDNPE
+1262 
-1273 ARRDGLHILT
+1273 
-1283 DEEQT
+1283 
-1288 ALEGY
+1288 
-1293 LTERNREAGEMQ
+1293 
-1305 KSKLVP
+1305 
-1311 DAPFERNWHELAM
+1311 
-1324 KRMLRYAAEHGYD
+1324 
-1337 RVAWTT
+1337 
-1343 GEQQVERYD
+1343 
-1352 IGEVLNQIVVGE
+1352 
-1364 NRSADELNHYFG
+1364 
-1376 QSDIKQDGK
+1376 
-1385 VVTLVLKD
+1385 
-1393 PSKSISLAVDDEGKI
+1393 
-1408 FYCHETN
+1408 
-1415 ELDNKKL
+1415 
-1422 EQLVDKR
+1422 
-1429 LADEILKADC
+1429 
-1439 QTISTE
+1439 
-1445 DFQIGTEGIT
+1445 
-1455 SFYDHMLPQF
+1455 
-1465 INRYTKKWNVHAEDV
+1465 
-1480 QVPNLEGWGERTILH
+1480 
-1495 SVAVSP
+1495 
-1501 QMKADVMQGQPMFFL
+1501 FFL
-1516 TPQGD
+1516 TSQGD

-1555 RQHNP
+1555 RQNNP
-1560 EEWRNIIGLMKQVTP
+1560 EEWQNIISLMKQVTP
-1575 VWEMVREQY
+1575 VWEMVKEQY
-1584 AHLSSDSD
+1584 THLSSDSD
-1592 IAEEVLAQYSGKQ
+1592 IAEEVLAQYSGRQ
-1605 GMKQLQRVLNSH
+1605 GMKQLQRALNSH
-1617 ATGLSDKQAR
+1617 APGLSDEQSR

-1652 HSVDEV
+1652 HSADEV

-1669 VNPQRLPLQMAAQ
+1669 VNPQRLSLQTTAR

-1694 VTQQPGPHAHPP
+1694 VPQQPGPHAH
-1706 KQQQGKTIPS
+1706 TTPS
-1716 PTATDKKAE
+1716 
-1725 QADRSVQQQQPKGEG
+1725 QQPKGEE
-1740 ILSPSADNS
+1740 IPSPSADNS
-1749 LSTGEGRGETSS
+1749 LSTGEGRGEASS
-1761 PLANNKPT
+1761 PLATNKPT
-1769 RHNAQP
+1769 RHNAQY

-1780 AYSTAPYDEVRTLAH
+1780 AYSAAPYDEVRALAH
-1795 GIKEGDTAA
+1795 GIKEGDTTA

-1820 DKEKVILIP
+1820 DKEKVILVP

-1857 CLLATPH
+1857 VLHATPH

-1874 GIEKLP
+1874 GIERLP
-1880 SPQFRLDESAA
+1880 SPQLRLDESAA
-1891 TKQTLQDRIPVII
+1891 AKETLQDRIPVII

-1914 VAAAKAFG
+1914 VAAARAFG

-1927 RITVLGNT
+1927 RIAVLGNT

-1942 NHIELAAG
+1942 KHIELVTG
-1950 GKRNDPL
+1950 GKRNNPL
-1957 ANANEKTDEHT
+1957 ANTNEKADEHT

-1977 ESLSSLPPSADNT
+1977 KSLSSLPPSADNT
-1990 ATPFIAPSQRPGGF
+1990 AAPYIAPSQRPSGF

-2021 GQDRLD
+2021 GRNRLD
-2027 DLMMAMVME
+2027 YLMMAMVME
-2036 KQDKKPLEIKIA
+2036 KHDKRPLEIKIA

-2061 EIPDIEINPYHFA
+2061 EIPDIQINPNHFA

-2088 RSSSAENFRTATQ
+2088 RNSSAENFCTATQ

-2146 SGKGGGGHY
+2146 SGKGGGGYY

-2170 DAKSIAGTLA
+2170 DARSIAGTLA

-2248 KVTDEKHKGFGDDIL
+2248 KVTDENHKGFGDDIL
-2263 RADPKLSRQLIEN
+2263 KADPKLSRQLIDD
-2276 LKTSQPLVY
+2276 LRKSQPLVY
-2285 QLGVELIKQIETKEE
+2285 RLGVELIKQIETKEE

-2324 VSAGE
+2324 ISAGE

-2402 LDGKSRLQAAKAEM
+2402 LDGKSKLQAAKAEM

-2456 GNFPEAKAAEIERAF
+2456 GNFPESKAAEIERAF

-2492 MKAYEQLLQKMFLA
+2492 MVAYEQLLQKMFLA

-2525 DAIIDANTP
+2525 DSIIDANTP

-2564 KASIESL
+2564 KASIENL

-2580 EPQFNEWLQ
+2580 EPQFNEWLH
-2589 KHEDG
+2589 KHEEG
-2594 VVLISEADILRLKDG
+2594 VVLISEADILRLNDG

-2667 DADRISLE
+2667 NADRIILE

-2688 TVSAVAQDKPGHDTY
+2688 TISAVAQDKPGHDTY

-2752 MRQQLLTLMQDEKLM
+2752 MRQQLLALMQDEKLM

-2811 ERPHVQLTDL
+2811 ERPHVQQTDL

-2829 LFQARMKL
+2829 VFQARMQL
-2837 LENME
+2837 LESME
-2842 AADVNQATLQP
+2842 SADVNQATLQP
-2853 ERDLIVRLR
+2853 DRDLTVRLR
-2862 GWEETGDTHQVASL
+2862 GWEETGDTHQITSL
-2876 QIEDNHFREG
+2876 QIEDNHFRVTDTEG
-2886 NTFPSYD
+2886 NSFPSYD
-2893 IIETDETYLLNKVND
+2893 ITETDETYLLNKVND
-2908 LLKEEMGINQSQMQ
+2908 LLKEEMGISQSQMQ

-2934 YGIGKMELPDGESIE
+2934 YGIGRMDLPDGESIE
-2949 LKGGQLTLHA
+2949 LKGGQLTLHG
-2959 HDANGTSADLSYN
+2959 HDTNGTPADFSYN
-2972 DLPHSRQSDI
+2972 GLPHSRQSDI

-3014 KLYVDDAVATLYH
+3014 KLYIDDAVATLYH

-3040 AIRMDE
+3040 AIRMDD
-3046 EGALKAISDEDK
+3046 EGALRVITDEDK

-3068 ERITVI
+3068 DRITVI
-3074 DNAVRMITELR
+3074 DNAVRMVGELNQ
-3085 EKESEQAL
+3085 KEAEQAL

-3127 DNKEGELIYSDLT
+3127 DNKEGELFYSDLT
-3140 RTIPFNDLPKEERNS
+3140 RTVPFNDLPKEERDS

-3163 LVSHLESELEK
+3163 LVSHLENEMEK
-3174 FVRHTDTKEVSLPN
+3174 FVRHTDAKEVSLPN
-3188 GDTVTLDD
+3188 GDTVALDD
-3196 SRSYDKLRFVLHD
+3196 SRSYDRLRFVLQD
-3209 PDGNTHAYKAMEKH
+3209 TDGNTLDYNSMEKL
-3223 EKVEVLTAF
+3223 EKVGVLTAF

-3245 AHVAGRGDGRL
+3245 ANIAGREDGRL

-3269 SHLAIVRTDE
+3269 THLAIVRTDE
-3279 SGESKTLS
+3279 NGESKTLS

-3306 QENLDRQQ
+3306 QEILDRQQ
-3314 ATEKAADQ
+3314 ATEKVAGQ
-3322 TIQSAQS
+3322 TAQ
-3329 ALSQRPEGEETPSP
+3329 QQQPKGEEIPSP
-3343 SADNTLS
+3343 SAGNTLS
-3350 TGEGRG
+3350 AGEGRR
-3356 EASSPLATDQKA
+3356 EAYSPLATDPKT
-3368 DQSAQATQAP
+3368 DQSVQATQAL

-3389 TIHDAQ
+3389 TIHDAK

-3405 TDSIMLPWG
+3405 TDSVTLPWG
-3414 DQVRLDENGSLM
+3414 DQVRLDESGTLM
-3426 LHGHNEDATPKV
+3426 LHGHNEDMTPKV

-3471 SSPSA
+3471 PSPSA
-3476 RNSLST
+3476 SNSLST
-3482 GDGQGDTPSPT
+3482 GEERGETPSPT
-3493 ATELSQEADRL
+3493 ATDLSQEADRL

-3577 AVLQKAEAA
+3577 LVLRKAEAA

-3597 GNALQLDQAKMENF
+3597 GSALQLDQAKIENF

-3621 DAFLDKIRHNDS
+3621 DTFLDKIRHNDS

-3651 VTFAESELQA
+3651 VTYAESEQQA

-3676 AIPSWGSSYIEV
+3676 AIPSWGGSYIEV
-3688 KESHLVW
+3688 KEGHLVW
-3695 QKNDGSKAEDVLDMP
+3695 QKNDGSKVEDVLDMP

-3719 MAIDDLTPQME
+3719 MAIDDLTPQLE

-3736 MAMQKDNVIPVNDLP
+3736 MAMEKDNVIPVNDLP
-3751 VKVHTRD
+3751 VKVHARD

-3765 AIVIPEKI
+3765 AIVIPERI
-3773 GFLTDD
+3773 GFSTED
-3779 QVYVQDTEGVRHSLS
+3779 QIYVQDTEGTRHPLS

-3800 KILLLND
+3800 KILLLGD
-3807 IIRSSQ
+3807 IVRSSQ
-3813 NRSEEMDAAVD
+3813 NRSEEMDASVD
-3824 NPLASTQQ
+3824 NPLASSQQ
-3832 ATEPPYSQPAE
+3832 ATETLNGQPAE

-3877 ADGRLTLAEYADGTT
+3877 ADGRLTLAEYADGAT
-3892 KRTSIPDLD
+3892 KKTAIPDLD
-3901 TDAAMDTMGM
+3901 TDAALDTMGM
-3911 AASQITSNLKAAL
+3911 AAAQITSNLKAAL
-3924 MDYMHDADIKTY
+3924 MDYMHDAGIKTY
-3936 ETDFNDS
+3936 ETDFKDS
-3943 KASIDISHDDIQVQ
+3943 TVTIDISHDDIQVQ

-3993 WVGSQQEASL
+3993 CVGSQQKTSL
-4003 EDVVEVKGQAD
+4003 EEAVDNRLRQEDEHCEKAIADAREHVQNAFPNSNILFIPGREVIIDGKDTHIVPMVLPMDESEKQAFVFIDRDNSDNTDALMLAKRYNEQHPGKLVAGEDSYAFFDINDAIDFKRQAD

-4024 LERKAQEA
+4024 LERKAQAA
-4032 LPFSNPQWQRDNDE
+4032 LPFANPQWQRDNDE

-4062 RAEYLDIAPYE
+4062 RAEYLEIAPYE
-4073 GRNVELGYAVG
+4073 GKKVELGYAVG

-4098 YFKQYPDQQMVN
+4098 YFKQHPDQQMVN

-4124 HALQFQAFVQQMVSA
+4124 HALQFQAFVQQLVNA
-4139 EPKLTDAETQI
+4139 EPKLTDAETQN
-4150 MADIKERYPDTV
+4150 MAGIKERYPDTL
-4162 VIHRKGDGYE
+4162 VILRKDDGYE

-4182 FLLELP
+4182 SLLELP
-4188 IHYDRGFAVTKLDAR
+4188 INYDRGFAVTKLDAR
-4203 DIDSTLAEVTDKGQH
+4203 DIDSILAEVTGKGQY
-4218 VTVTDGKELSIHA
+4218 VTVTDGNELSIHT
-4231 PGQHFQ
+4231 PGQTSQ
-4237 QAKDGPSQA
+4237 QAKDESSQA
-4246 IHSPLA
+4246 I
-4252 ANQKTAYNVPYAAV
+4252 
-4266 PQQPDTHGQ
+4266 
-4275 TNPSQQPKGEK
+4275 
-4286 IPSPYAATYSDLH
+4286 PSPSATTYSDLH
-4299 AIANPLADIKAQ
+4299 AIANPLADIKAR

-4320 PVWFGTEDRHYMD
+4320 PVKFDTEDRHYMD

-4340 PFLDFSPE
+4340 PFLDFSPR

-4358 PVSVEYQKAS
+4358 PVSVKYQKAS

-4375 KNANGDYLTLPL
+4375 KNANGDYLTFPL

-4417 MVEYFADSSLENGR
+4417 MVEYFADSSLENGM

-4441 DTILHAQN
+4441 DSVFHARN

-4492 RKEAVAV
+4492 QKEAVAV

-4544 DPHWDEK
+4544 DPHWNEK

-4587 SLYAQTGNK
+4587 SRYAQTGNK
-4596 IDGIITDISRL
+4596 IEGIITDISRL

-4693 ERMRRFLSDYDLRES
+4693 ERMRRFLSDYDLRENQS
-4708 QPHSL
+4708 HSL
-4713 HETEGL
+4713 HETEDL

-4766 KGEIILHG
+4766 KCEIILHG

-4807 QVKREHLMQHANANG
+4807 QVKLERLMQHANANG

-4842 GRQSVGALMVDDLN
+4842 GRQSVGALIVDDLN

-4880 RTDRTDFND
+4880 HTDRTDFND
-4889 LSPASQRKVLDG
+4889 LSPVSQRKVLDG
-4901 ALDFYSSRDLQQQAL
+4901 ALDFYNSRDLQQQAF
-4916 REAEDHAERMTTRQ
+4916 REAEEHAERMTTRQ

-4945 KIMRPEEQQPQ
+4945 KIMRPEDQQPL

-4995 DENER
+4995 NENER
-5000 VALETNK
+5000 VALETSK

-5047 SKLAIH
+5047 SKLATH

-5062 SMAAEKPAE
+5062 SMAVEKPAE
-5071 QKAQPAQEQQPAQT
+5071 QKQPAQEQQPAQT
-5085 QQAKGEAIPAPAAEL
+5085 QQAKGEAIPAPAAEQ

-5111 EAIPAAEQKA
+5111 EAVPAAEQKA

-5203 EVIERHHTERKQ
+5203 EVIERHHAERKQ

-5229 EQKVE
+5229 EQKAE

-5344 AEQKPAQTAEQKTE
+5344 AEQKPAQAAEQKTE

>member
-1 MPTPDHLQNTYTPE
+1 MPTPDHLQNPDTPE
-15 VIITRDDDKIADI
+15 IIITRDDDKIADI

-50 GGVRGK
+50 GGERGK

-75 TISTGEGNLFALLA
+75 TLSTGEGNLFALLA

-103 SSYDRAADAWEGIAD
+103 SSYDRAADAWEGIGD

-138 IDFYEAHRAL
+138 IDFYEAHRPL

-157 QIHSLARTNRSAA
+157 QIHSLAQTDRSAA

-182 TDIKAILTKLS
+182 TDIKAVLTRLS
-193 DNAPKEV
+193 DNAPKEA
-200 TGANRQDDDFISL
+200 TGANRRDDDFIPP

-255 ALSVKMAT
+255 ALSVKIAT

-291 DGHADGRPVTLGD
+291 DGHADGRPVTLGE
-304 LLPQAPFLNAYPD
+304 LMPQAPFLNAYPD

-341 ITISANELH
+341 ITISVNELH
-350 IFNTEDLNAMSVSE
+350 IFDTEDLNAMSVSE

-396 AEKEMEAL
+396 AEKEMAAL
-404 HDIYKAYENIDFR
+404 HDIYKAYETIDYR
-417 TLSADTHEALMAYE
+417 TQSADTHEALMAYE

-453 MEMAELDLVAG
+453 METAELDLVAG

-508 ARESQRVIFSGASC
+508 ARESQRVILSGASC

-531 LHNDIMLRDKLVSLM
+531 LHNDIILRDKLVSLM
-546 QDAGISVN
+546 QDAGIPVN

-564 DAAHSDIK
+564 DAARPNVR
-572 LQNTTQKTRNI
+572 LQNAKGKNRNI
-583 TKVRRANFDDSD
+583 PKD
-595 FNTSDKQET
+595 
-604 AIDPQFET
+604 
-612 QKTRNITKVHRANFD
+612 HRAYFD
-627 ESDFNNQKT
+627 ESDFNIQKT
-636 DSNLTE
+636 
-642 NQQEQVRSDAFK
+642 
-654 NWFGD
+654 
-659 WQDTPDTA
+659 
-667 SKLIDK
+667 
-673 NGEPMVLYHGT
+673 
-684 NVDFNTFEPH
+684 
-694 EGLRWH
+694 
-700 SWGEQYTVNAK
+700 
-711 GFFFSDNYD
+711 
-720 DAYKHANSNAF
+720 
-731 MKGGDKIV
+731 
-739 MPVYVSM
+739 
-746 KNPADLSK
+746 
-754 TNDADTEQLF
+754 
-764 HDLTGYWPQEH
+764 
-775 PDYHRQDQWWRIVE
+775 
-789 DEEFD
+789 
-794 VPARLADLGYDGI
+794 
-807 IFAEQVDDTTNQ
+807 
-819 TIEKSYY
+819 
-826 VTNPNQVKSATL
+826 
-838 NNGEFSLGNSDIRFH
+838 
-853 LADQPSSPMST
+853 
-864 KQPIFISNALLAL
+864 
-877 GRISQQKATP
+877 
-887 QQWLGMLKNSNG
+887 
-899 IKPGEDRWT
+899 
-908 GLSEWLLGNA
+908 
-918 EKSLTKQQVL
+918 
-928 DFIAQNQIQI
+928 
-938 QETVYA
+938 
-944 QPEDSPRFAELK
+944 
-956 KEFIEEKNRVDERY
+956 
-970 EEADREYGEFLD
+970 EA
-982 RMSEKYG
+982 
-989 PEFDIEH
+989 
-996 DLNKEE
+996 
-1002 WEEEDRLL
+1002 
-1010 TIRNSFDTM
+1010 
-1019 ETDNT
+1019 
-1024 PEGIAF
+1024 
-1030 ELMSQKYGPD
+1030 
-1040 FYRGFDY
+1040 
-1047 NEEGLEVS
+1047 
-1055 DSYYAATFL
+1055 
-1064 GLRPIHDTRLE
+1064 
-1075 YTTPNLN
+1075 
-1082 NKKEIALTVPDI
+1082 
-1094 AGWNEDDELH
+1094 
-1104 FGDAGHGK
+1104 
-1112 AIAWIRFGDTVM
+1112 
-1124 PRNSNEEEVRSRIVR
+1124 
-1139 MPKPEDWEKVDGSHF
+1139 
-1154 VNKHDVYF
+1154 
-1162 FPQTRN
+1162 
-1168 MAGHS
+1168 
-1173 YIFDDDNG
+1173 DDNG
-1181 HFSIEG
+1181 I
-1187 PMARRMTDTRFD
+1187 R
-1199 SLQEAVNAFNRQWV
+1199 
-1213 LSRPSY
+1213 
-1219 TTERVLVIDEIQSKR
+1219 
-1234 HQTGHKKGY
+1234 
-1243 ISTPAAK
+1243 
-1250 AWDDYR
+1250 
-1256 DLLSRQ
+1256 
-1262 YPEGWSVDNPE
+1262 
-1273 ARRDGLHILT
+1273 
-1283 DEEQT
+1283 
-1288 ALEGY
+1288 
-1293 LTERNREAGEMQ
+1293 
-1305 KSKLVP
+1305 
-1311 DAPFERNWHELAM
+1311 
-1324 KRMLRYAAEHGYD
+1324 
-1337 RVAWTT
+1337 
-1343 GEQQVERYD
+1343 
-1352 IGEVLNQIVVGE
+1352 
-1364 NRSADELNHYFG
+1364 
-1376 QSDIKQDGK
+1376 
-1385 VVTLVLKD
+1385 
-1393 PSKSISLAVDDEGKI
+1393 
-1408 FYCHETN
+1408 
-1415 ELDNKKL
+1415 
-1422 EQLVDKR
+1422 
-1429 LADEILKADC
+1429 
-1439 QTISTE
+1439 
-1445 DFQIGTEGIT
+1445 
-1455 SFYDHMLPQF
+1455 
-1465 INRYTKKWNVHAEDV
+1465 
-1480 QVPNLEGWGERTILH
+1480 
-1495 SVAVSP
+1495 
-1501 QMKADVMQGQPMFFL
+1501 FFL
-1516 TPQGD
+1516 TSQGD

-1575 VWEMVREQY
+1575 VWEMVKGQY
-1584 AHLSSDSD
+1584 THLSSDSD
-1592 IAEEVLAQYSGKQ
+1592 IAEEVLAQYSGRQ
-1605 GMKQLQRVLNSH
+1605 GMKQLQRALNSH
-1617 ATGLSDKQAR
+1617 APGLSDEQAR

-1634 AAIDRFWQKTA
+1634 AAIDRFWQKMA

-1652 HSVDEV
+1652 HSADEV

-1669 VNPQRLPLQMAAQ
+1669 VNPQRLSLQTTAR

-1694 VTQQPGPHAHPP
+1694 VPQQSDLHA
-1706 KQQQGKTIPS
+1706 QATPS
-1716 PTATDKKAE
+1716 
-1725 QADRSVQQQQPKGEG
+1725 QQPKGEE
-1740 ILSPSADNS
+1740 IPSPSADNS
-1749 LSTGEGRGETSS
+1749 LSTGEGRGEASS

-1769 RHNAQP
+1769 RHNAQH

-1780 AYSTAPYDEVRTLAH
+1780 AYSAAPYDEVRALAH
-1795 GIKEGDTAA
+1795 GIKEGDTTA

-1820 DKEKVILIP
+1820 DKEKVILVP

-1857 CLLATPH
+1857 CLHATPH

-1874 GIEKLP
+1874 GIERLP
-1880 SPQFRLDESAA
+1880 SPQLRLDESAA
-1891 TKQTLQDRIPVII
+1891 TKETLQDRIPVII

-1914 VAAAKAFG
+1914 VAATRAFG
-1922 EKTDV
+1922 ERTDV
-1927 RITVLGNT
+1927 RIAVLGST
-1935 SNFYLFD
+1935 SNFFLFD

-1957 ANANEKTDEHT
+1957 ANTNEKADEHT
-1968 HDKTGKVER
+1968 HDKTGKVEK

-1990 ATPFIAPSQRPGGF
+1990 AAPYIAPSQRPSGF

-2021 GQDRLD
+2021 GRNRLD
-2027 DLMMAMVME
+2027 DLMTAMVME

-2061 EIPDIEINPYHFA
+2061 EIPDIKINPNHFA

-2088 RSSSAENFRTATQ
+2088 RNSSAENFHTTTQ
-2101 PYTQQLDRL
+2101 PYTQQLDWL

-2146 SGKGGGGHY
+2146 SGKGGGGYY

-2170 DAKSIAGTLA
+2170 DARSIAGTLA

-2248 KVTDEKHKGFGDDIL
+2248 KVTDENHKGFGDDIL
-2263 RADPKLSRQLIEN
+2263 KADPELSRQLIEN

-2285 QLGVELIKQIETKEE
+2285 RLGVELIKQIEAKEE

-2402 LDGKSRLQAAKAEM
+2402 LDGKSKLQAAKAEM

-2456 GNFPEAKAAEIERAF
+2456 GNFPEEKVTEIERAF

-2481 NLGSYYKATPE
+2481 NLVSYYKATPE
-2492 MKAYEQLLQKMFLA
+2492 MKAFEQLLQKMFMA

-2525 DAIIDANTP
+2525 DSIIDANTP

-2589 KHEDG
+2589 KHEEG

-2617 MPEGSQQPEF
+2617 MPEGSRQPEF

-2637 HQQVNILLEGIEN
+2637 HQQVIILLEGIEN
-2650 ATALHRDMQVES
+2650 ATTLHRDMQMES

-2667 DADRISLE
+2667 DTDRISLE
-2675 EPMTVRLTKGETV
+2675 EPMAVQLTKGETV
-2688 TVSAVAQDKPGHDTY
+2688 TISAVAQDKPGHDTY

-2726 DKAIEDGAQ
+2726 DKAIEDGTQ

-2752 MRQQLLTLMQDEKLM
+2752 MRQQLLALMQDEKLM

-2811 ERPHVQLTDL
+2811 ERPHVQQTDL

-2829 LFQARMKL
+2829 VFQARMQL

-2853 ERDLIVRLR
+2853 DRDLTVRLR
-2862 GWEETGDTHQVASL
+2862 GWEETGDTHQVTSL
-2876 QIEDNHFREG
+2876 HIEGNHFRVTDTEG
-2886 NTFPSYD
+2886 NSFPSYD
-2893 IIETDETYLLNKVND
+2893 ITETDETYLLNKVND
-2908 LLKEEMGINQSQMQ
+2908 LLKEEMGISQSRMQ

-2934 YGIGKMELPDGESIE
+2934 YGIGKMDLPDGESIE
-2949 LKGGQLTLHA
+2949 LKGGQLTLHG
-2959 HDANGTSADLSYN
+2959 HDTNGTPTDYNYN

-3014 KLYVDDAVATLYH
+3014 KLYIDDAVATLYH
-3027 VPDPKERQDIIVN
+3027 VPDPKERRDIIVN
-3040 AIRMDE
+3040 TIRMDD
-3046 EGALKAISDEDK
+3046 EGALRVISDEDK

-3068 ERITVI
+3068 DRITVI
-3074 DNAVRMITELR
+3074 DNAVRMVGELNQ
-3085 EKESEQAL
+3085 KEAEQAL

-3140 RTIPFNDLPKEERNS
+3140 RTVPFNDLPKEERDS

-3174 FVRHTDTKEVSLPN
+3174 FVRHTDAKEVSLPN
-3188 GDTVTLDD
+3188 GDTVALDD

-3209 PDGNTHAYKAMEKH
+3209 PDGNTHDYKAMEKL
-3223 EKVEVLTAF
+3223 EKVGVLTAF

-3245 AHVAGRGDGRL
+3245 ANIAGREDGRL

-3269 SHLAIVRTDE
+3269 THLAIVRTDV

-3306 QENLDRQQ
+3306 QEILDRQQ
-3314 ATEKAADQ
+3314 ATEKVAGQ
-3322 TIQSAQS
+3322 TAQ
-3329 ALSQRPEGEETPSP
+3329 QQQPKGEEIPSP
-3343 SADNTLS
+3343 SAGNTLS
-3350 TGEGRG
+3350 AGEGRR
-3356 EASSPLATDQKA
+3356 EASSPLATDPKT
-3368 DQSAQATQAP
+3368 DQSVQATQAL

-3405 TDSIMLPWG
+3405 TDSVTLPWG
-3414 DQVRLDENGSLM
+3414 DQVRLDENGTLM
-3426 LHGHNEDATPKV
+3426 LHGHNEDMTPKV

-3471 SSPSA
+3471 PSPSA
-3476 RNSLST
+3476 SNSLST
-3482 GDGQGDTPSPT
+3482 GEERGETPSPT
-3493 ATELSQEADRL
+3493 ATDLSQEADRL

-3530 ATWQDD
+3530 ATWQSD

-3577 AVLQKAEAA
+3577 LVLRKAEAA

-3597 GNALQLDQAKMENF
+3597 GSALQLDQAKIENF
-3611 LGAEMPTRDR
+3611 LGAEMLTRDR
-3621 DAFLDKIRHNDS
+3621 DAFLDKIRHNDN
-3633 LMAVVEEKMDRR
+3633 LMAVVEEKMTRR

-3651 VTFAESELQA
+3651 VTYAESELQA

-3676 AIPSWGSSYIEV
+3676 AIPSWGGSYIEV
-3688 KESHLVW
+3688 KEGHLVW

-3736 MAMQKDNVIPVNDLP
+3736 MAMEKDNVIPVNDLP
-3751 VKVHTRD
+3751 VKVHARD

-3765 AIVIPEKI
+3765 AIVIPERI
-3773 GFLTDD
+3773 GFSTED
-3779 QVYVQDTEGVRHSLS
+3779 QIYVQDTEGTRHPLS

-3800 KILLLND
+3800 KILLLGD
-3807 IIRSSQ
+3807 IVRSSQ
-3813 NRSEEMDAAVD
+3813 NRSEEMDAAVE
-3824 NPLASTQQ
+3824 NPLASSQHV
-3832 ATEPPYSQPAE
+3832 TEPPYGQPAE
-3843 KALVEQEQ
+3843 KTLVEQEQ

-3877 ADGRLTLAEYADGTT
+3877 ADGRLTLAEYADGAT

-3911 AASQITSNLKAAL
+3911 AAAQITSNLKAAL
-3924 MDYMHDADIKTY
+3924 MDDMHDAGIKTY
-3936 ETDFNDS
+3936 ETDFKDS
-3943 KASIDISHDDIQVQ
+3943 MASIDISHDNIQVQ

-3993 WVGSQQEASL
+3993 CVGSQQKTSL
-4003 EDVVEVKGQAD
+4003 EEAVDNRLRQEDEHCEKAIADAREHVQNAFPNSNILFIPGREVIIDGKDTHIVPMVLPMDESEKQAFVFIDRDNSDNTDALMLAKRYNEQHPGKLVAGEDSYAFFDINDAIDFKRQAD

-4024 LERKAQEA
+4024 LERKAQAA
-4032 LPFSNPQWQRDNDE
+4032 LPFANPQWQRDNDE

-4062 RAEYLDIAPYE
+4062 RAEYLEIAPYE
-4073 GRNVELGYAVG
+4073 GKKVELGYAVG

-4098 YFKQYPDQQMVN
+4098 YFKQHPDQQMVN

-4124 HALQFQAFVQQMVSA
+4124 HALQFQAFVQQLVNA
-4139 EPKLTDAETQI
+4139 EPKLTDAETQN
-4150 MADIKERYPDTV
+4150 MAGIKERYPDTL
-4162 VIHRKGDGYE
+4162 VILRKDDGYE

-4182 FLLELP
+4182 SLLELP
-4188 IHYDRGFAVTKLDAR
+4188 INYDRGFAVTKLDAR
-4203 DIDSTLAEVTDKGQH
+4203 DIDSILAEVTGKGQY
-4218 VTVTDGKELSIHA
+4218 VTVTDGNELSIHT
-4231 PGQHFQ
+4231 PGQTSQ
-4237 QAKDGPSQA
+4237 QAKDESSQA
-4246 IHSPLA
+4246 I
-4252 ANQKTAYNVPYAAV
+4252 
-4266 PQQPDTHGQ
+4266 
-4275 TNPSQQPKGEK
+4275 
-4286 IPSPYAATYSDLH
+4286 PSPSATTYSDLH
-4299 AIANPLADIKAQ
+4299 AIANPLADIKAR

-4320 PVWFGTEDRHYMD
+4320 PVKFDTEDRHYMD
-4333 TGGWVKT
+4333 TSGWVKT
-4340 PFLDFSPE
+4340 PFLDFSPK

-4387 ESPTKGNERAYTVIR
+4387 ESPTRGNERAYTVIR

-4417 MVEYFADSSLENGR
+4417 MTEYFADSSLENGR

-4441 DTILHAQN
+4441 DTVLHARN

-4456 DYDKASGQLHVTE
+4456 GYDKSSGQLHVTE

-4492 RKEAVAV
+4492 QKEAVAV

-4544 DPHWDEK
+4544 DPHWNEK

-4587 SLYAQTGNK
+4587 SRYTQTGNK
-4596 IDGIITDISRL
+4596 IEGIITDISRL

-4693 ERMRRFLSDYDLRES
+4693 ERMRRFLSDYDLREN

-4713 HETEGL
+4713 HETEDL

-4749 DDPRYPV
+4749 DDPRHPV

-4766 KGEIILHG
+4766 NGGIILHG

-4807 QVKREHLMQHANANG
+4807 QVKRERLMQHANANG

-4842 GRQSVGALMVDDLN
+4842 GRQSVGALIVDDLN

-4880 RTDRTDFND
+4880 HTDRTDFND
-4889 LSPASQRKVLDG
+4889 LSPVSQRKVLDG
-4901 ALDFYSSRDLQQQAL
+4901 ALDFYNSRDLQQQAF

-4995 DENER
+4995 NENER
-5000 VALETNK
+5000 VALETSK

-5047 SKLAIH
+5047 SKLASH

-5062 SMAAEKPAE
+5062 SMTAEKPAE

-5085 QQAKGEAIPAPAAEL
+5085 QQAKGETIPAPAAAEQ

-5203 EVIERHHTERKQ
+5203 EVIERHHAERKQ

-5229 EQKVE
+5229 EQKAE

-5262 DHVYDIQLYVDGQKQ
+5262 DHVYDIQLYIDGQKQ

-5344 AEQKPAQTAEQKTE
+5344 TEQKPAQAAEQKTE
-5358 QKAGASPVDVWKD
+5358 QKAGASPVDVWKN

-5401 AKVAQLTDKPTK
+5401 AKVAQLTDKLAK

>member
-1 MPTPDHLQNTYTPE
+1 MPTPDHLLNPDTPE
-15 VIITRDDDKIADI
+15 IIITHDDDKIADI

-103 SSYDRAADAWEGIAD
+103 SSYDRAADAWEGIGD

-138 IDFYEAHRAL
+138 IDFYEAHRPL

-157 QIHSLARTNRSAA
+157 QIHSLAQTDRSAA

-182 TDIKAILTKLS
+182 TDIKAVLARLS
-193 DNAPKEV
+193 DNTPKEA
-200 TGANRQDDDFISL
+200 TGANKRDDDFISL

-219 QFIGEIGAA
+219 QFIGEIGAG

-291 DGHADGRPVTLGD
+291 DGHADGRPVTLGE
-304 LLPQAPFLNAYPD
+304 LLPQAQFLDAYPD

-341 ITISANELH
+341 ITISVNELH
-350 IFNTEDLNAMSVSE
+350 IFDTEDLNAMSVSE

-396 AEKEMEAL
+396 AEKEMAAL
-404 HDIYKAYENIDFR
+404 RDIYKAYETIDYR

-531 LHNDIMLRDKLVSLM
+531 LQNDIILRDKLVSLM
-546 QDAGISVN
+546 QDAGIPVN

-564 DAAHSDIK
+564 DAARPNVR
-572 LQNTTQKTRNI
+572 LQNAEEKTRNI
-583 TKVRRANFDDSD
+583 PKD
-595 FNTSDKQET
+595 
-604 AIDPQFET
+604 
-612 QKTRNITKVHRANFD
+612 HRAYFD
-627 ESDFNNQKT
+627 ESDFNIQKT
-636 DSNLTE
+636 
-642 NQQEQVRSDAFK
+642 
-654 NWFGD
+654 
-659 WQDTPDTA
+659 
-667 SKLIDK
+667 
-673 NGEPMVLYHGT
+673 
-684 NVDFNTFEPH
+684 
-694 EGLRWH
+694 
-700 SWGEQYTVNAK
+700 
-711 GFFFSDNYD
+711 
-720 DAYKHANSNAF
+720 
-731 MKGGDKIV
+731 
-739 MPVYVSM
+739 
-746 KNPADLSK
+746 
-754 TNDADTEQLF
+754 
-764 HDLTGYWPQEH
+764 
-775 PDYHRQDQWWRIVE
+775 
-789 DEEFD
+789 
-794 VPARLADLGYDGI
+794 
-807 IFAEQVDDTTNQ
+807 
-819 TIEKSYY
+819 
-826 VTNPNQVKSATL
+826 
-838 NNGEFSLGNSDIRFH
+838 
-853 LADQPSSPMST
+853 
-864 KQPIFISNALLAL
+864 
-877 GRISQQKATP
+877 
-887 QQWLGMLKNSNG
+887 
-899 IKPGEDRWT
+899 
-908 GLSEWLLGNA
+908 
-918 EKSLTKQQVL
+918 
-928 DFIAQNQIQI
+928 
-938 QETVYA
+938 
-944 QPEDSPRFAELK
+944 
-956 KEFIEEKNRVDERY
+956 
-970 EEADREYGEFLD
+970 EA
-982 RMSEKYG
+982 
-989 PEFDIEH
+989 
-996 DLNKEE
+996 
-1002 WEEEDRLL
+1002 
-1010 TIRNSFDTM
+1010 
-1019 ETDNT
+1019 
-1024 PEGIAF
+1024 
-1030 ELMSQKYGPD
+1030 
-1040 FYRGFDY
+1040 
-1047 NEEGLEVS
+1047 
-1055 DSYYAATFL
+1055 
-1064 GLRPIHDTRLE
+1064 
-1075 YTTPNLN
+1075 
-1082 NKKEIALTVPDI
+1082 
-1094 AGWNEDDELH
+1094 
-1104 FGDAGHGK
+1104 
-1112 AIAWIRFGDTVM
+1112 
-1124 PRNSNEEEVRSRIVR
+1124 
-1139 MPKPEDWEKVDGSHF
+1139 
-1154 VNKHDVYF
+1154 
-1162 FPQTRN
+1162 
-1168 MAGHS
+1168 
-1173 YIFDDDNG
+1173 DDNG
-1181 HFSIEG
+1181 I
-1187 PMARRMTDTRFD
+1187 R
-1199 SLQEAVNAFNRQWV
+1199 
-1213 LSRPSY
+1213 
-1219 TTERVLVIDEIQSKR
+1219 
-1234 HQTGHKKGY
+1234 
-1243 ISTPAAK
+1243 
-1250 AWDDYR
+1250 
-1256 DLLSRQ
+1256 
-1262 YPEGWSVDNPE
+1262 
-1273 ARRDGLHILT
+1273 
-1283 DEEQT
+1283 
-1288 ALEGY
+1288 
-1293 LTERNREAGEMQ
+1293 
-1305 KSKLVP
+1305 
-1311 DAPFERNWHELAM
+1311 
-1324 KRMLRYAAEHGYD
+1324 
-1337 RVAWTT
+1337 
-1343 GEQQVERYD
+1343 
-1352 IGEVLNQIVVGE
+1352 
-1364 NRSADELNHYFG
+1364 
-1376 QSDIKQDGK
+1376 
-1385 VVTLVLKD
+1385 
-1393 PSKSISLAVDDEGKI
+1393 
-1408 FYCHETN
+1408 
-1415 ELDNKKL
+1415 
-1422 EQLVDKR
+1422 
-1429 LADEILKADC
+1429 
-1439 QTISTE
+1439 
-1445 DFQIGTEGIT
+1445 
-1455 SFYDHMLPQF
+1455 
-1465 INRYTKKWNVHAEDV
+1465 
-1480 QVPNLEGWGERTILH
+1480 
-1495 SVAVSP
+1495 
-1501 QMKADVMQGQPMFFL
+1501 FFL
-1516 TPQGD
+1516 TSQGD

-1555 RQHNP
+1555 RQNNP
-1560 EEWRNIIGLMKQVTP
+1560 EEWRNIINMMKQVSP

-1592 IAEEVLAQYSGKQ
+1592 IAEEVLAQYSGRQ
-1605 GMKQLQRVLNSH
+1605 GMKQLQRALNSH
-1617 ATGLSDKQAR
+1617 APGLSDEQSR

-1652 HSVDEV
+1652 HSADEV

-1669 VNPQRLPLQMAAQ
+1669 VNPQRLSLQTTAR

-1694 VTQQPGPHAHPP
+1694 VPQQPGPHAH
-1706 KQQQGKTIPS
+1706 TTPS
-1716 PTATDKKAE
+1716 
-1725 QADRSVQQQQPKGEG
+1725 QQPKGEE
-1740 ILSPSADNS
+1740 IPSPSADNS
-1749 LSTGEGRGETSS
+1749 LSTGEGRGEASS

-1795 GIKEGDTAA
+1795 DIKEGDTTA

-1820 DKEKVILIP
+1820 DKEKVILVP

-1857 CLLATPH
+1857 CLHATPH

-1874 GIEKLP
+1874 GIKKLP
-1880 SPQFRLDESAA
+1880 SPQLRLDESAA
-1891 TKQTLQDRIPVII
+1891 TKETLQDRIPVII

-1914 VAAAKAFG
+1914 VAAARAFG

-1927 RITVLGNT
+1927 RIAVLGNT

-1942 NHIELAAG
+1942 NHIELVTG
-1950 GKRNDPL
+1950 GQRDNPL
-1957 ANANEKTDEHT
+1957 ANTDEKADEHT
-1968 HDKTGKVER
+1968 HDKTGKGEKKP
-1977 ESLSSLPPSADNT
+1977 LSSLPPSADNT
-1990 ATPFIAPSQRPGGF
+1990 AAPYIAPTQRPSGF

-2021 GQDRLD
+2021 GRNRLD

-2036 KQDKKPLEIKIA
+2036 KQDKRPLEIKIA

-2061 EIPDIEINPYHFA
+2061 EIPDIQINPNHFA

-2088 RSSSAENFRTATQ
+2088 RNSSAENFRTATQ
-2101 PYTQQLDRL
+2101 PYTQQLDRF

-2133 YPQIGDFRLKIYN
+2133 YPQIGDFKLKIYN
-2146 SGKGGGGHY
+2146 SGKGGGGYY

-2170 DAKSIAGTLA
+2170 DARSIAGTLA

-2248 KVTDEKHKGFGDDIL
+2248 KVTDENHKGFGDDIL
-2263 RADPKLSRQLIEN
+2263 RADPELSRQLIEN

-2285 QLGVELIKQIETKEE
+2285 RLGVELIKQIETKEE

-2402 LDGKSRLQAAKAEM
+2402 LDGKSKLQAAKAEM

-2471 SGFNENIVRR
+2471 SGFNENIIRR
-2481 NLGSYYKATPE
+2481 NLGSYYRPTPE
-2492 MKAYEQLLQKMFLA
+2492 MVAYEQLLQKMFLA
-2506 RNEEKPSNEEYFKA
+2506 RNEEKPSNEEYFKT

-2525 DAIIDANTP
+2525 DSIIDANTP

-2564 KASIESL
+2564 KASIENL

-2580 EPQFNEWLQ
+2580 EPRFNEWLH
-2589 KHEDG
+2589 KHEEG

-2667 DADRISLE
+2667 NADRITLE
-2675 EPMTVRLTKGETV
+2675 EPMTVQLTKGEKV
-2688 TVSAVAQDKPGHDTY
+2688 TISAVAQDKPGHETY

-2726 DKAIEDGAQ
+2726 DKAIEDGTQ

-2829 LFQARMKL
+2829 VFQARMQL

-2842 AADVNQATLQP
+2842 AADVNQTTLLP
-2853 ERDLIVRLR
+2853 DRDLTVRLR
-2862 GWEETGDTHQVASL
+2862 GWEETGDTHQITSL
-2876 QIEDNHFREG
+2876 QIEDNHFRVTDTEG
-2886 NTFPSYD
+2886 NSFPSYD
-2893 IIETDETYLLNKVND
+2893 ITETDETYLLNKVND
-2908 LLKEEMGINQSQMQ
+2908 LLKEEMGISQSRMQ

-2949 LKGGQLTLHA
+2949 LKGGQLTLHG
-2959 HDANGTSADLSYN
+2959 HDTNGTPTDYNYN

-2982 FNHVADNIQKME
+2982 FNHVADNIQEME
-2994 ERLAGEELKL
+2994 KRLAGEELKL
-3004 AAMMVDMQTD
+3004 AAMMVDMQTN

-3027 VPDPKERQDIIVN
+3027 VPDPKERRDIIVN
-3040 AIRMDE
+3040 AIRMDD
-3046 EGALKAISDEDK
+3046 EGALRVITDEDK

-3068 ERITVI
+3068 DRITVI
-3074 DNAVRMITELR
+3074 DNAVRMVGELNQ
-3085 EKESEQAL
+3085 KEAEQAQ
-3093 NPDESQRMTYPQYLQ
+3093 NPDESQKMTYPQYLQ

-3140 RTIPFNDLPKEERNS
+3140 RTVQFNDLPKEERDS

-3174 FVRHTDTKEVSLPN
+3174 FVRHTDAKEVSLPN
-3188 GDTVTLDD
+3188 GDTVALDD
-3196 SRSYDKLRFVLHD
+3196 SRSYDRLRFVLHD
-3209 PDGNTHAYKAMEKH
+3209 PDGNTHDYKAMEKH
-3223 EKVEVLTAF
+3223 EKVEVLSAF
-3232 ADIAAQEARDLFM
+3232 ADIAAQQARDLFM
-3245 AHVAGRGDGRL
+3245 AHVAGREDGRL

-3269 SHLAIVRTDE
+3269 SHLAIVRIDE

-3306 QENLDRQQ
+3306 QEILDRQQ
-3314 ATEKAADQ
+3314 TTEKVAGQTAQQPSPQATVEPSQAIPSPTATDQKAEQTNLSDQAQQAIQAPADLPSAGQRDGDLPLGSAAFTQEGSKESLSSPAATDQ
-3322 TIQSAQS
+3322 KADKDVPHAAVPQQSDTQAQ
-3329 ALSQRPEGEETPSP
+3329 AAQQQQPQGEEIPSP
-3343 SADNTLS
+3343 SAGNTLS
-3350 TGEGRG
+3350 TGEGRR
-3356 EASSPLATDQKA
+3356 EASSPLATNPKT
-3368 DQSAQATQAP
+3368 DQSTQATQAP

-3389 TIHDAQ
+3389 TVHDAQ
-3395 ALTRLMQEHQ
+3395 ALTRLMQEHR
-3405 TDSIMLPWG
+3405 TDSVMLPWG
-3414 DQVRLDENGSLM
+3414 DQVRLDGNGTLM

-3471 SSPSA
+3471 PSSSA
-3476 RNSLST
+3476 SNSLST
-3482 GDGQGDTPSPT
+3482 GEERGETPSPT
-3493 ATELSQEADRL
+3493 ATDLSQEADRL
-3504 RERVAALMAEN
+3504 RERVTALMAEN

-3530 ATWQDD
+3530 ATWQGD

-3548 HRDESGWLQM
+3548 HKDESGWLQM
-3558 TDGNVLLNSVS
+3558 TDGNVMLNSVS

-3577 AVLQKAEAA
+3577 LVLRKAEAA
-3586 ILQHLG
+3586 ILKYLG

-3597 GNALQLDQAKMENF
+3597 GSALQLDQARIENF
-3611 LGAEMPTRDR
+3611 LGAEMLTRDR
-3621 DAFLDKIRHNDS
+3621 DAFLDKIRHNDN

-3645 VQPNAL
+3645 VQPNVL
-3651 VTFAESELQA
+3651 VTYAESELQA
-3661 QEHRAVTMMKMLDEH
+3661 QEHRAVTMMKMLGEH
-3676 AIPSWGSSYIEV
+3676 AIPSWGGSYIEV
-3688 KESHLVW
+3688 KEGHLVW

-3736 MAMQKDNVIPVNDLP
+3736 MAMEKDNVIPVNDLP
-3751 VKVHTRD
+3751 VKVHARD

-3765 AIVIPEKI
+3765 TIVIPERI
-3773 GFLTDD
+3773 GFSTED
-3779 QVYVQDTEGVRHSLS
+3779 QIYVQDTEGTRHTLN

-3800 KILLLND
+3800 KILLLGD
-3807 IIRSSQ
+3807 IVRSSQ
-3813 NRSEEMDAAVD
+3813 KRSEEMDASVE
-3824 NPLASTQQ
+3824 NPLASSQQ
-3832 ATEPPYSQPAE
+3832 TTETLNGQPAE

-3877 ADGRLTLAEYADGTT
+3877 ADGRLTLAEYADGAT

-3911 AASQITSNLKAAL
+3911 AAAQIASNLKAAL
-3924 MDYMHDADIKTY
+3924 MDDMHDAGIKTY
-3936 ETDFNDS
+3936 ETDFKDS
-3943 KASIDISHDDIQVQ
+3943 MATIDISHDDIQVQ

-3993 WVGSQQEASL
+3993 CVGSQQKTSL
-4003 EDVVEVKGQAD
+4003 EEAVDNRLRQEDEHCEKAIADAREHVQNAFPNSNILFIPGREVIIDGKDTHIVPMVLPMDESEKQAFVFIDRDNSDNTDALMLAKRYNEQHPGKLVAGEDSYAFFDINDAIDFKRQAD

-4024 LERKAQEA
+4024 LERKAQAA
-4032 LPFSNPQWQRDNDE
+4032 LPFANPQWQRDNDE

-4062 RAEYLDIAPYE
+4062 RAEYLEIAPYE
-4073 GRNVELGYAVG
+4073 GKKVELGYAVG

-4098 YFKQYPDQQMVN
+4098 YFKQHPDQQMVN

-4124 HALQFQAFVQQMVSA
+4124 HALQFQAFVQQLVNA
-4139 EPKLTDAETQI
+4139 EPKLTDAETQN
-4150 MADIKERYPDTV
+4150 MAGIKERYPDTL
-4162 VIHRKGDGYE
+4162 VILRKDDGYE

-4182 FLLELP
+4182 SLLELP
-4188 IHYDRGFAVTKLDAR
+4188 INYDRGFAVTKLDAR
-4203 DIDSTLAEVTDKGQH
+4203 DIDSILAEVTGKGQY
-4218 VTVTDGKELSIHA
+4218 VTVTDGNELSIHT
-4231 PGQHFQ
+4231 PGQTSQ
-4237 QAKDGPSQA
+4237 QAKDESSQA
-4246 IHSPLA
+4246 I
-4252 ANQKTAYNVPYAAV
+4252 
-4266 PQQPDTHGQ
+4266 
-4275 TNPSQQPKGEK
+4275 
-4286 IPSPYAATYSDLH
+4286 PSPSATTYSDLH
-4299 AIANPLADIKAQ
+4299 AIANPLADIKAR

-4320 PVWFGTEDRHYMD
+4320 PVKFDTEDRHYMD

-4340 PFLDFSPE
+4340 PFLDFSPK

-4387 ESPTKGNERAYTVIR
+4387 ESPTRGNERAYTVIR

-4441 DTILHAQN
+4441 DTVLHARN

-4456 DYDKASGQLHVTE
+4456 GYDKSSGQLHVTE

-4480 WTDPMGIARMIA
+4480 WTDPMGITRMIA

-4544 DPHWDEK
+4544 DPHWNEK
-4551 VVIISTDVNVT
+4551 VVIISTDIDVT

-4587 SLYAQTGNK
+4587 SRYTQTGNK
-4596 IDGIITDISRL
+4596 IEGIITDISRL

-4693 ERMRRFLSDYDLRES
+4693 ERMRRFLSDYDLRENQS
-4708 QPHSL
+4708 HSL
-4713 HETEGL
+4713 HETEDL

-4749 DDPRYPV
+4749 DDPRHPV

-4766 KGEIILHG
+4766 NGGIILHG

-4807 QVKREHLMQHANANG
+4807 QVKRERLIQHANANG

-4842 GRQSVGALMVDDLN
+4842 GRQSVGALIVDDLN

-4868 DFLVRKDAGKDS
+4868 DFLVRKDVGKDS

-4901 ALDFYSSRDLQQQAL
+4901 ALDFYSSRYLQQQAF
-4916 REAEDHAERMTTRQ
+4916 REAEEHAERMTARQ

-4968 AASQSQAREQATEQI
+4968 AASQSPAREQATEQI

-4995 DENER
+4995 NENER
-5000 VALETNK
+5000 VALETSK

-5047 SKLAIH
+5047 SKLASH

-5062 SMAAEKPAE
+5062 SMTVEKPAE

-5085 QQAKGEAIPAPAAEL
+5085 QQAKGEAIAAPAAAEQ

-5176 DFFDKKVTGP
+5176 EFFDKKVTGP

-5203 EVIERHHTERKQ
+5203 EVIERHHAERKQ

-5229 EQKVE
+5229 EQKAE

-5344 AEQKPAQTAEQKTE
+5344 AEQKPVQAAEQKSE

>member
-1 MPTPDHLQNTYTPE
+1 MPTPDHLQNPDTPE
-15 VIITRDDDKIADI
+15 IIITRDDDKIADI

-50 GGVRGK
+50 GGERGK

-75 TISTGEGNLFALLA
+75 TLSTGEGNLFALLA

-103 SSYDRAADAWEGIAD
+103 SSYDRAADAWEGIGD
-118 KELDGYYDHGCM
+118 KELDGYYDHGSM
-130 LFSDEEQM
+130 LFSDEKQM

-148 IDYRHERFE
+148 IDYRNERFE
-157 QIHSLARTNRSAA
+157 QIHSLAQTDRSAA

-182 TDIKAILTKLS
+182 TDIKAVLTRLS
-193 DNAPKEV
+193 DNAPKEA
-200 TGANRQDDDFISL
+200 TGTNMRDDDFISL

-291 DGHADGRPVTLGD
+291 DGHADGRTVTLGE
-304 LLPQAPFLNAYPD
+304 LMPQAPFLNAYPD

-341 ITISANELH
+341 ITISVNELH
-350 IFNTEDLNAMSVSE
+350 VFDTEDLNAMSVSE

-396 AEKEMEAL
+396 AEKEMAAL
-404 HDIYKAYENIDFR
+404 HDIYKAYETIDYR
-417 TLSADTHEALMAYE
+417 TQSADTHEALMAYE

-439 HEQELKAYILARQK
+439 HKQELKAYILARQK

-499 TLAAATEDV
+499 TLATATEDV

-531 LHNDIMLRDKLVSLM
+531 LHNDIVLRDKLVSLM
-546 QDAGISVN
+546 QDAGIPVN

-564 DAAHSDIK
+564 DAARTNVR
-572 LQNTTQKTRNI
+572 LQNAKEKSRNI
-583 TKVRRANFDDSD
+583 PKD
-595 FNTSDKQET
+595 
-604 AIDPQFET
+604 
-612 QKTRNITKVHRANFD
+612 HRAYFD
-627 ESDFNNQKT
+627 ESDFNIQKT
-636 DSNLTE
+636 
-642 NQQEQVRSDAFK
+642 
-654 NWFGD
+654 
-659 WQDTPDTA
+659 
-667 SKLIDK
+667 
-673 NGEPMVLYHGT
+673 
-684 NVDFNTFEPH
+684 
-694 EGLRWH
+694 
-700 SWGEQYTVNAK
+700 
-711 GFFFSDNYD
+711 GF
-720 DAYKHANSNAF
+720 H
-731 MKGGDKIV
+731 
-739 MPVYVSM
+739 
-746 KNPADLSK
+746 
-754 TNDADTEQLF
+754 
-764 HDLTGYWPQEH
+764 
-775 PDYHRQDQWWRIVE
+775 
-789 DEEFD
+789 
-794 VPARLADLGYDGI
+794 
-807 IFAEQVDDTTNQ
+807 
-819 TIEKSYY
+819 
-826 VTNPNQVKSATL
+826 
-838 NNGEFSLGNSDIRFH
+838 NNGIR
-853 LADQPSSPMST
+853 
-864 KQPIFISNALLAL
+864 
-877 GRISQQKATP
+877 
-887 QQWLGMLKNSNG
+887 
-899 IKPGEDRWT
+899 
-908 GLSEWLLGNA
+908 
-918 EKSLTKQQVL
+918 
-928 DFIAQNQIQI
+928 
-938 QETVYA
+938 
-944 QPEDSPRFAELK
+944 
-956 KEFIEEKNRVDERY
+956 
-970 EEADREYGEFLD
+970 
-982 RMSEKYG
+982 
-989 PEFDIEH
+989 
-996 DLNKEE
+996 
-1002 WEEEDRLL
+1002 
-1010 TIRNSFDTM
+1010 
-1019 ETDNT
+1019 
-1024 PEGIAF
+1024 
-1030 ELMSQKYGPD
+1030 
-1040 FYRGFDY
+1040 
-1047 NEEGLEVS
+1047 
-1055 DSYYAATFL
+1055 
-1064 GLRPIHDTRLE
+1064 
-1075 YTTPNLN
+1075 
-1082 NKKEIALTVPDI
+1082 
-1094 AGWNEDDELH
+1094 
-1104 FGDAGHGK
+1104 
-1112 AIAWIRFGDTVM
+1112 
-1124 PRNSNEEEVRSRIVR
+1124 
-1139 MPKPEDWEKVDGSHF
+1139 
-1154 VNKHDVYF
+1154 
-1162 FPQTRN
+1162 
-1168 MAGHS
+1168 
-1173 YIFDDDNG
+1173 
-1181 HFSIEG
+1181 
-1187 PMARRMTDTRFD
+1187 
-1199 SLQEAVNAFNRQWV
+1199 
-1213 LSRPSY
+1213 
-1219 TTERVLVIDEIQSKR
+1219 
-1234 HQTGHKKGY
+1234 
-1243 ISTPAAK
+1243 
-1250 AWDDYR
+1250 
-1256 DLLSRQ
+1256 
-1262 YPEGWSVDNPE
+1262 
-1273 ARRDGLHILT
+1273 
-1283 DEEQT
+1283 
-1288 ALEGY
+1288 
-1293 LTERNREAGEMQ
+1293 
-1305 KSKLVP
+1305 
-1311 DAPFERNWHELAM
+1311 
-1324 KRMLRYAAEHGYD
+1324 
-1337 RVAWTT
+1337 
-1343 GEQQVERYD
+1343 
-1352 IGEVLNQIVVGE
+1352 
-1364 NRSADELNHYFG
+1364 
-1376 QSDIKQDGK
+1376 
-1385 VVTLVLKD
+1385 
-1393 PSKSISLAVDDEGKI
+1393 
-1408 FYCHETN
+1408 
-1415 ELDNKKL
+1415 
-1422 EQLVDKR
+1422 
-1429 LADEILKADC
+1429 
-1439 QTISTE
+1439 
-1445 DFQIGTEGIT
+1445 
-1455 SFYDHMLPQF
+1455 
-1465 INRYTKKWNVHAEDV
+1465 
-1480 QVPNLEGWGERTILH
+1480 
-1495 SVAVSP
+1495 
-1501 QMKADVMQGQPMFFL
+1501 FFL
-1516 TPQGD
+1516 TSQGD

-1555 RQHNP
+1555 QQHNP
-1560 EEWRNIIGLMKQVTP
+1560 EEWRNIIGLMKQVSP
-1575 VWEMVREQY
+1575 IWEMVREQY

-1592 IAEEVLAQYSGKQ
+1592 IAEEVLARYSGRQ
-1605 GMKQLQRVLNSH
+1605 GMKQLQRALNSH
-1617 ATGLSDKQAR
+1617 APGLSDEQSR
-1627 DILDRIK
+1627 DILDRFK

-1645 DFLHIHY
+1645 NFLHIHY
-1652 HSVDEV
+1652 HSADEV

-1669 VNPQRLPLQMAAQ
+1669 VNPQRLSLQMAAR

-1694 VTQQPGPHAHPP
+1694 VPQQSDLHA
-1706 KQQQGKTIPS
+1706 QATPS
-1716 PTATDKKAE
+1716 
-1725 QADRSVQQQQPKGEG
+1725 QQPKGEE
-1740 ILSPSADNS
+1740 IPSPSADNS
-1749 LSTGEGRGETSS
+1749 LSTGEGRGEASS
-1761 PLANNKPT
+1761 PLATNEPT
-1769 RHNAQP
+1769 RHNAQH

-1780 AYSTAPYDEVRTLAH
+1780 AYSAAPYDEVRALAH

-1804 IKEAA
+1804 IKESA

-1820 DKEKVILIP
+1820 GKEKVILIP
-1829 MPSHEGHATY
+1829 MPSHEGHAIY

-1857 CLLATPH
+1857 VLHATPH
-1864 PSLYDLKKSR
+1864 PSLYDIKKSR
-1874 GIEKLP
+1874 GIERLP
-1880 SPQFRLDESAA
+1880 SPLLRLDESAA
-1891 TKQTLQDRIPVII
+1891 AKQTLQDRIPVII

-1914 VAAAKAFG
+1914 VAAARAFG

-1927 RITVLGNT
+1927 RIAVLGRT
-1935 SNFYLFD
+1935 SNFHLFD
-1942 NHIELAAG
+1942 NHIELAAE

-1957 ANANEKTDEHT
+1957 ANTNEKADEHT
-1968 HDKTGKVER
+1968 HDKTGKVEK

-1990 ATPFIAPSQRPGGF
+1990 AAPYIAPSQRPSGF

-2021 GQDRLD
+2021 GRNRLD

-2036 KQDKKPLEIKIA
+2036 KHDKRPLEIKIA

-2061 EIPDIEINPYHFA
+2061 EIPDIQINPNHFA

-2146 SGKGGGGHY
+2146 SGKGGGGYY

-2170 DAKSIAGTLA
+2170 DARSIAGTLA

-2225 KAKLFHQLYSLPGWS
+2225 KARLFHQLYSLPGWS

-2248 KVTDEKHKGFGDDIL
+2248 KVTDENHKGFGDDIL
-2263 RADPKLSRQLIEN
+2263 KADPELSRQLIEN

-2285 QLGVELIKQIETKEE
+2285 RLGVELIKQIEAKEE

-2402 LDGKSRLQAAKAEM
+2402 LDGKSKLQAAKAEM

-2481 NLGSYYKATPE
+2481 NLGSYYKPTPE
-2492 MKAYEQLLQKMFLA
+2492 MKAFEQLLQRMFLA

-2525 DAIIDANTP
+2525 DSIIDANTP

-2580 EPQFNEWLQ
+2580 EPQFNEWLH
-2589 KHEDG
+2589 KHEEG

-2667 DADRISLE
+2667 NTDRISLE

-2688 TVSAVAQDKPGHDTY
+2688 TISAVAQDKPGHDTY

-2713 PYYVNSDDFNKVA
+2713 PYYVNSSDFNKVA
-2726 DKAIEDGAQ
+2726 EKAIEDGAQ
-2735 QLLVRQNS
+2735 QLLVRQNQ

-2811 ERPHVQLTDL
+2811 ERPHVQQTDL

-2829 LFQARMKL
+2829 VFQARMQL

-2853 ERDLIVRLR
+2853 DRDLTVRLR
-2862 GWEETGDTHQVASL
+2862 GWEETGDTHQVTSL
-2876 QIEDNHFREG
+2876 HIENNHFRVTDTEG
-2886 NTFPSYD
+2886 NSFPSYD
-2893 IIETDETYLLNKVND
+2893 IIEADETYLLNKVND
-2908 LLKEEMGINQSQMQ
+2908 LLKEEMGISQSRMQ

-2934 YGIGKMELPDGESIE
+2934 YGIGKMDLPDGESIE

-2959 HDANGTSADLSYN
+2959 HDTNGTPADYSYN

-3014 KLYVDDAVATLYH
+3014 KLYIDDAVATLYH
-3027 VPDPKERQDIIVN
+3027 VPDPKERRDIIVN
-3040 AIRMDE
+3040 AIRMDD
-3046 EGALKAISDEDK
+3046 EGALRVITDEDK

-3068 ERITVI
+3068 DRITVI
-3074 DNAVRMITELR
+3074 DNAVRMVGELNQ
-3085 EKESEQAL
+3085 KEAEQAL

-3108 QLMQASKVQT
+3108 QLMQVSKMQT

-3140 RTIPFNDLPKEERNS
+3140 RTVPFNDLPKEEQNS

-3163 LVSHLESELEK
+3163 LVSHLESELEI
-3174 FVRHTDTKEVSLPN
+3174 FVRHTDAKEVSLPN
-3188 GDTVTLDD
+3188 RDTVALDD
-3196 SRSYDKLRFVLHD
+3196 SRSYDRLRFVLHD
-3209 PDGNTHAYKAMEKH
+3209 PEGNTHNYKAMEKH
-3223 EKVEVLTAF
+3223 EKVEVLSAF

-3245 AHVAGRGDGRL
+3245 AHVAGREDGRL

-3269 SHLAIVRTDE
+3269 SHLAIVRIDE

-3306 QENLDRQQ
+3306 QEILDRQQ
-3314 ATEKAADQ
+3314 ATEKVAGQ
-3322 TIQSAQS
+3322 TAQ
-3329 ALSQRPEGEETPSP
+3329 QQQPKGEGIPSP
-3343 SADNTLS
+3343 SAGNTLS
-3350 TGEGRG
+3350 TGEGRR
-3356 EASSPLATDQKA
+3356 EAYSPLVTGHKA
-3368 DQSAQATQAP
+3368 DQSVQATQAP

-3405 TDSIMLPWG
+3405 TDSVTLPWG
-3414 DQVRLDENGSLM
+3414 DQVRLDESGTLM
-3426 LHGHNEDATPKV
+3426 LHGHNEDMTPKV

-3471 SSPSA
+3471 PSPSA
-3476 RNSLST
+3476 DNTLSN
-3482 GDGQGDTPSPT
+3482 GEERGETPSPI
-3493 ATELSQEADRL
+3493 ATDLSQEADML
-3504 RERVAALMAEN
+3504 RQRVAALMAEN
-3515 EVINVSFEPTTVHPF
+3515 EIINVSFEPTTVHPF
-3530 ATWQDD
+3530 ATWQSD

-3577 AVLQKAEAA
+3577 TVLRKAEAA
-3586 ILQHLG
+3586 ILKHLG

-3597 GNALQLDQAKMENF
+3597 GSALQLDQAKIENF
-3611 LGAEMPTRDR
+3611 LGAEMLTRDR
-3621 DAFLDKIRHNDS
+3621 DAFLDKIRHNDD

-3651 VTFAESELQA
+3651 VTYADSELQA
-3661 QEHRAVTMMKMLDEH
+3661 QEHRAVTMMKILDEH
-3676 AIPSWGSSYIEV
+3676 AIPSWGGSYIEV
-3688 KESHLVW
+3688 KEGHLVW

-3736 MAMQKDNVIPVNDLP
+3736 MAMEKDNVIPVNDLP
-3751 VKVHTRD
+3751 VKVHARD
-3758 NDNNFHD
+3758 NDNNYHN
-3765 AIVIPEKI
+3765 AIVIPERI
-3773 GFLTDD
+3773 GFSTED
-3779 QVYVQDTEGVRHSLS
+3779 QIYVQDTEGVRHTLS

-3800 KILLLND
+3800 KILLLGD
-3807 IIRSSQ
+3807 IVRSSQ
-3813 NRSEEMDAAVD
+3813 KRSEEMDAAVE
-3824 NPLASTQQ
+3824 NPLASSQHV
-3832 ATEPPYSQPAE
+3832 TEPPYGQPAE
-3843 KALVEQEQ
+3843 KTLVEQEQ

-3877 ADGRLTLAEYADGTT
+3877 AEGRLTLAEYADGAT

-3911 AASQITSNLKAAL
+3911 AAAQITSNLKAAL
-3924 MDYMHDADIKTY
+3924 MDDMHDAGIKTY
-3936 ETDFNDS
+3936 ETDFKDS
-3943 KASIDISHDDIQVQ
+3943 MASIDISHDNIQVQ

-3983 SEVDDKYLKA
+3983 SEVDDRYLKA
-3993 WVGSQQEASL
+3993 WVGSQQETSL
-4003 EDVVEVKGQAD
+4003 EEAVDNRLRQEDEHCEKAIADAREHVQNAFPNSNILFIPGREVIIDGKDTHIVPMVLPMDESEKQAFVFIDRDNSDNTDALMLARRYNEQHPGKLVAGEDSYAFFDINDAIDFKRQAD

-4024 LERKAQEA
+4024 LERKAQAA
-4032 LPFSNPQWQRDNDE
+4032 LPFANPQWQRDNDE

-4073 GRNVELGYAVG
+4073 GRKVELGYAVG
-4084 NDIDAQNIDSLTEN
+4084 NGIDAQNIDSLTEN
-4098 YFKQYPDQQMVN
+4098 YFKQHPDQQMVN

-4124 HALQFQAFVQQMVSA
+4124 HALQFQAFVLQMVSA
-4139 EPKLTDAETQI
+4139 EPKLTDAETQD
-4150 MADIKERYPDTV
+4150 MAGIKERYPDTL
-4162 VIHRKGDGYE
+4162 VILRKDDGYE

-4182 FLLELP
+4182 SLLELP
-4188 IHYDRGFAVTKLDAR
+4188 INYDRGFAVTKLDAR
-4203 DIDSTLAEVTDKGQH
+4203 DIDSILAEVTGKGQY
-4218 VTVTDGKELSIHA
+4218 VTVTDGNELSIHT
-4231 PGQHFQ
+4231 PGQTSQ
-4237 QAKDGPSQA
+4237 QAKDESSQA
-4246 IHSPLA
+4246 I
-4252 ANQKTAYNVPYAAV
+4252 
-4266 PQQPDTHGQ
+4266 
-4275 TNPSQQPKGEK
+4275 
-4286 IPSPYAATYSDLH
+4286 PSPSATTYSDLH
-4299 AIANPLADIKAQ
+4299 AIANPLADIKAR

-4320 PVWFGTEDRHYMD
+4320 PVKFDTEDRHYMD
-4333 TGGWVKT
+4333 TSGWVKT
-4340 PFLDFSPE
+4340 PFLDFSPK

-4387 ESPTKGNERAYTVIR
+4387 ESPTRGNERAYTVIR

-4441 DTILHAQN
+4441 NTVLHAQN

-4480 WTDPMGIARMIA
+4480 WSDPMGIARMIA

-4544 DPHWDEK
+4544 DPHWNEK

-4562 PWGKEVRLTGESN
+4562 PWDKEVRLTGESN

-4587 SLYAQTGNK
+4587 SRYTQTGNK
-4596 IDGIITDISRL
+4596 IEGIITDISRL

-4693 ERMRRFLSDYDLRES
+4693 ERMRRFLSDYDLREN
-4708 QPHSL
+4708 QLHSL
-4713 HETEGL
+4713 HETEDL

-4749 DDPRYPV
+4749 DDPRHPV

-4766 KGEIILHG
+4766 NGGIILHG

-4807 QVKREHLMQHANANG
+4807 QVKRERLMQHANANG

-4842 GRQSVGALMVDDLN
+4842 GLQSVGALIVDDLN

-4901 ALDFYSSRDLQQQAL
+4901 ALDFYSSRDLQQQAF

-4968 AASQSQAREQATEQI
+4968 AASQSPAREQATEQI

-4995 DENER
+4995 NENER

-5047 SKLAIH
+5047 SKLASH

-5062 SMAAEKPAE
+5062 SMTVEKPAE
-5071 QKAQPAQEQQPAQT
+5071 QKAQGAQEQQTAQT
-5085 QQAKGEAIPAPAAEL
+5085 QQTKGGAIPAPATAEQ

-5203 EVIERHHTERKQ
+5203 EVIERHHAERKQ

-5344 AEQKPAQTAEQKTE
+5344 AEQKPAQAAE

-5476 VPEGKQVTDVK
+5476 VPEGKLVTDVK

>member
-1 MPTPDHLQNTYTPE
+1 MPTPDHLQNPDTPE
-15 VIITRDDDKIADI
+15 IIITHDDDKIADI

-50 GGVRGK
+50 GGERGK

-75 TISTGEGNLFALLA
+75 TLSTGEGNLFALLA

-103 SSYDRAADAWEGIAD
+103 SSYDRAADAWEGIGD

-138 IDFYEAHRAL
+138 IDFYEAHRPL
-148 IDYRHERFE
+148 IDYRNERFE
-157 QIHSLARTNRSAA
+157 QIHSLARTDRSAA

-182 TDIKAILTKLS
+182 TDIKAVMARLS
-193 DNAPKEV
+193 DNAPKEA
-200 TGANRQDDDFISL
+200 TGANRRDDDFIPP

-239 LLALATAKEM
+239 LLALAMAKEM

-263 GWEQGADAKWRYEL
+263 GWEQGADTKWRYEL

-291 DGHADGRPVTLGD
+291 DGHADGRPVTLGE

-329 PKGAAYNPETRQ
+329 LKGAAYNPETRQ
-341 ITISANELH
+341 ITISVNELH
-350 IFNTEDLNAMSVSE
+350 IFDTEDLNAMSVSE

-376 AEGFA
+376 IEGFA

-404 HDIYKAYENIDFR
+404 RDIYKAYESIDYR
-417 TLSADTHEALMAYE
+417 TLSTDTHEALMAYE

-531 LHNDIMLRDKLVSLM
+531 LQNDIILRDKLVSLM
-546 QDAGISVN
+546 QDAGIPVN

-564 DAAHSDIK
+564 DAARPNVR
-572 LQNTTQKTRNI
+572 LQNAEEKTRNI
-583 TKVRRANFDDSD
+583 PKD
-595 FNTSDKQET
+595 
-604 AIDPQFET
+604 
-612 QKTRNITKVHRANFD
+612 HRAYFD
-627 ESDFNNQKT
+627 ESDFN
-636 DSNLTE
+636 
-642 NQQEQVRSDAFK
+642 
-654 NWFGD
+654 
-659 WQDTPDTA
+659 
-667 SKLIDK
+667 I
-673 NGEPMVLYHGT
+673 
-684 NVDFNTFEPH
+684 
-694 EGLRWH
+694 
-700 SWGEQYTVNAK
+700 
-711 GFFFSDNYD
+711 
-720 DAYKHANSNAF
+720 
-731 MKGGDKIV
+731 
-739 MPVYVSM
+739 
-746 KNPADLSK
+746 
-754 TNDADTEQLF
+754 
-764 HDLTGYWPQEH
+764 
-775 PDYHRQDQWWRIVE
+775 
-789 DEEFD
+789 
-794 VPARLADLGYDGI
+794 
-807 IFAEQVDDTTNQ
+807 
-819 TIEKSYY
+819 
-826 VTNPNQVKSATL
+826 
-838 NNGEFSLGNSDIRFH
+838 
-853 LADQPSSPMST
+853 
-864 KQPIFISNALLAL
+864 
-877 GRISQQKATP
+877 
-887 QQWLGMLKNSNG
+887 
-899 IKPGEDRWT
+899 
-908 GLSEWLLGNA
+908 
-918 EKSLTKQQVL
+918 
-928 DFIAQNQIQI
+928 
-938 QETVYA
+938 
-944 QPEDSPRFAELK
+944 
-956 KEFIEEKNRVDERY
+956 
-970 EEADREYGEFLD
+970 
-982 RMSEKYG
+982 
-989 PEFDIEH
+989 
-996 DLNKEE
+996 
-1002 WEEEDRLL
+1002 
-1010 TIRNSFDTM
+1010 
-1019 ETDNT
+1019 
-1024 PEGIAF
+1024 
-1030 ELMSQKYGPD
+1030 
-1040 FYRGFDY
+1040 
-1047 NEEGLEVS
+1047 
-1055 DSYYAATFL
+1055 
-1064 GLRPIHDTRLE
+1064 
-1075 YTTPNLN
+1075 
-1082 NKKEIALTVPDI
+1082 
-1094 AGWNEDDELH
+1094 
-1104 FGDAGHGK
+1104 
-1112 AIAWIRFGDTVM
+1112 
-1124 PRNSNEEEVRSRIVR
+1124 
-1139 MPKPEDWEKVDGSHF
+1139 
-1154 VNKHDVYF
+1154 
-1162 FPQTRN
+1162 
-1168 MAGHS
+1168 
-1173 YIFDDDNG
+1173 
-1181 HFSIEG
+1181 
-1187 PMARRMTDTRFD
+1187 
-1199 SLQEAVNAFNRQWV
+1199 
-1213 LSRPSY
+1213 
-1219 TTERVLVIDEIQSKR
+1219 
-1234 HQTGHKKGY
+1234 
-1243 ISTPAAK
+1243 
-1250 AWDDYR
+1250 
-1256 DLLSRQ
+1256 
-1262 YPEGWSVDNPE
+1262 
-1273 ARRDGLHILT
+1273 
-1283 DEEQT
+1283 
-1288 ALEGY
+1288 
-1293 LTERNREAGEMQ
+1293 Q
-1305 KSKLVP
+1305 KSK
-1311 DAPFERNWHELAM
+1311 
-1324 KRMLRYAAEHGYD
+1324 
-1337 RVAWTT
+1337 
-1343 GEQQVERYD
+1343 
-1352 IGEVLNQIVVGE
+1352 
-1364 NRSADELNHYFG
+1364 S
-1376 QSDIKQDGK
+1376 
-1385 VVTLVLKD
+1385 
-1393 PSKSISLAVDDEGKI
+1393 EG
-1408 FYCHETN
+1408 N
-1415 ELDNKKL
+1415 
-1422 EQLVDKR
+1422 
-1429 LADEILKADC
+1429 
-1439 QTISTE
+1439 
-1445 DFQIGTEGIT
+1445 GI
-1455 SFYDHMLPQF
+1455 
-1465 INRYTKKWNVHAEDV
+1465 R
-1480 QVPNLEGWGERTILH
+1480 
-1495 SVAVSP
+1495 
-1501 QMKADVMQGQPMFFL
+1501 FFL
-1516 TPQGD
+1516 TSQGD

-1544 HEYAHLWAQAM
+1544 HEYAHLWAQTM

-1560 EEWRNIIGLMKQVTP
+1560 EEWQNIINLMKQVTP

-1584 AHLSSDSD
+1584 THLSSDSD
-1592 IAEEVLAQYSGKQ
+1592 IAEEVLAQYSGRQ
-1605 GMKQLQRVLNSH
+1605 GMKQLQRALNSH
-1617 ATGLSDKQAR
+1617 APGLSDEQSR

-1652 HSVDEV
+1652 HSADEV

-1669 VNPQRLPLQMAAQ
+1669 VNPQRLSLQTTAR

-1694 VTQQPGPHAHPP
+1694 VPQQPGPHAH
-1706 KQQQGKTIPS
+1706 TTPS
-1716 PTATDKKAE
+1716 
-1725 QADRSVQQQQPKGEG
+1725 QQPKGEE
-1740 ILSPSADNS
+1740 IPSPSADNS
-1749 LSTGEGRGETSS
+1749 LSTGEGRGEASS

-1780 AYSTAPYDEVRTLAH
+1780 AYSTAPYDEVRALAH

-1820 DKEKVILIP
+1820 GKEKVILVP

-1857 CLLATPH
+1857 VLHATPH
-1864 PSLYDLKKSR
+1864 PSLYDIKKSR
-1874 GIEKLP
+1874 GIERLP
-1880 SPQFRLDESAA
+1880 SPQLRLDESAA
-1891 TKQTLQDRIPVII
+1891 TKETLQDRIPVII

-1922 EKTDV
+1922 ENADV
-1927 RITVLGNT
+1927 RIAVLGNT

-1950 GKRNDPL
+1950 GQRDNPL
-1957 ANANEKTDEHT
+1957 ANTDEKADEHT
-1968 HDKTGKVER
+1968 HDKTGKGEKKP
-1977 ESLSSLPPSADNT
+1977 LSSLPPSADNT
-1990 ATPFIAPSQRPGGF
+1990 AAPYIAPTQRPSGF

-2021 GQDRLD
+2021 GRNRLD

-2036 KQDKKPLEIKIA
+2036 KQDKRPLEIKIA

-2061 EIPDIEINPYHFA
+2061 EIPDIQINPNHFA

-2088 RSSSAENFRTATQ
+2088 RNSSAENFRTATQ

-2146 SGKGGGGHY
+2146 SGKGGGGYY

-2170 DAKSIAGTLA
+2170 DARSIAGTLA

-2225 KAKLFHQLYSLPGWS
+2225 KARLFHQLYSLPGWS

-2248 KVTDEKHKGFGDDIL
+2248 KVTDENHKGFGDDIL
-2263 RADPKLSRQLIEN
+2263 RADPELSRQLIEN

-2285 QLGVELIKQIETKEE
+2285 RLGVELIKQIETKEE

-2402 LDGKSRLQAAKAEM
+2402 LDGKSKLQAAKAEM

-2481 NLGSYYKATPE
+2481 NLGSYYRPTPE
-2492 MKAYEQLLQKMFLA
+2492 MVAYEQLLQKMFLA

-2525 DAIIDANTP
+2525 DSIIAANTP

-2564 KASIESL
+2564 KASIENL

-2580 EPQFNEWLQ
+2580 EPQFNEWLH
-2589 KHEDG
+2589 KHEEG

-2667 DADRISLE
+2667 NADRISLE
-2675 EPMTVRLTKGETV
+2675 EPMTVRLTKGGTV
-2688 TVSAVAQDKPGHDTY
+2688 TISAVAQDKPGHDTY

-2713 PYYVNSDDFNKVA
+2713 PYYVNSGDFNKVA
-2726 DKAIEDGAQ
+2726 DKAIEDGTQ

-2795 NDFDHNGRQY
+2795 NDFDHKGRQY

-2829 LFQARMKL
+2829 VFQARMQL

-2853 ERDLIVRLR
+2853 DRDLTVRLR

-2876 QIEDNHFREG
+2876 HIENNHFRVTDTEG
-2886 NTFPSYD
+2886 NSFPSYD
-2893 IIETDETYLLNKVND
+2893 ITETDETYLLNKVND
-2908 LLKEEMGINQSQMQ
+2908 LLKEEMGISQSQMQ

-2934 YGIGKMELPDGESIE
+2934 YGIGRMDLPDGETIE

-2959 HDANGTSADLSYN
+2959 HDTNGTPTDYNYN

-2994 ERLAGEELKL
+2994 EKLAGEELKL
-3004 AAMMVDMQTD
+3004 AAMMVDMQTNE
-3014 KLYVDDAVATLYH
+3014 LYVDDAVATLYH
-3027 VPDPKERQDIIVN
+3027 VPDPKERRDIIVN
-3040 AIRMDE
+3040 AIRMDD
-3046 EGALKAISDEDK
+3046 EGALRVITDEDK

-3068 ERITVI
+3068 DRITVI
-3074 DNAVRMITELR
+3074 DNAVRMVGELNQ
-3085 EKESEQAL
+3085 KEAEQAQ

-3140 RTIPFNDLPKEERNS
+3140 RTVPFNDLPKEERDS

-3174 FVRHTDTKEVSLPN
+3174 FVRNTDAKEVSLPN
-3188 GDTVTLDD
+3188 GDTVALDD

-3209 PDGNTHAYKAMEKH
+3209 PDGNTTNYKAMEKL
-3223 EKVEVLTAF
+3223 EKVGVLSAF
-3232 ADIAAQEARDLFM
+3232 ADIAAQQARELFM
-3245 AHVAGRGDGRL
+3245 ANIAGREDGRL

-3279 SGESKTLS
+3279 NGESKTLS

-3306 QENLDRQQ
+3306 QEILDRQQ
-3314 ATEKAADQ
+3314 ATEKVAGQ
-3322 TIQSAQS
+3322 TAQ
-3329 ALSQRPEGEETPSP
+3329 QQQPKGEEIPSP
-3343 SADNTLS
+3343 SAGNTLS
-3350 TGEGRG
+3350 AGEGRR
-3356 EASSPLATDQKA
+3356 EASSPLATDPKA
-3368 DQSAQATQAP
+3368 DQTVQATQAP

-3395 ALTRLMQEHQ
+3395 TLTRLMQEHQ
-3405 TDSIMLPWG
+3405 TDSVTLPWG
-3414 DQVRLDENGSLM
+3414 DQVRLDGNGTLM
-3426 LHGHNEDATPKV
+3426 LHGHNEDMTPKV

-3471 SSPSA
+3471 PSPSA
-3476 RNSLST
+3476 SNSLST
-3482 GDGQGDTPSPT
+3482 GEERGETPSPT
-3493 ATELSQEADRL
+3493 ATDLSQEADRL

-3577 AVLQKAEAA
+3577 LVLRKAEAA

-3597 GNALQLDQAKMENF
+3597 GSALQLDQAKIENF

-3645 VQPNAL
+3645 VQPNTL
-3651 VTFAESELQA
+3651 VTYAESEQQA

-3676 AIPSWGSSYIEV
+3676 AIPSWGGSYIEV
-3688 KESHLVW
+3688 KEGHLVW

-3719 MAIDDLTPQME
+3719 MAIDDLIPQME

-3736 MAMQKDNVIPVNDLP
+3736 MAMEKDNVIPVNDLP
-3751 VKVHTRD
+3751 VKVHARD

-3765 AIVIPEKI
+3765 AIVIPERI
-3773 GFLTDD
+3773 GFSTED
-3779 QVYVQDTEGVRHSLS
+3779 QIYVQDTEGTRHPLS

-3800 KILLLND
+3800 KILLLSD
-3807 IIRSSQ
+3807 IVRSSQ
-3813 NRSEEMDAAVD
+3813 NRSEEMDASVD
-3824 NPLASTQQ
+3824 NQLASSQQ
-3832 ATEPPYSQPAE
+3832 VTANGQPAE

-3877 ADGRLTLAEYADGTT
+3877 ADGRLMLAEYADGAT
-3892 KRTSIPDLD
+3892 KKTSISDLD

-3924 MDYMHDADIKTY
+3924 MDDMHDAGIKTY
-3936 ETDFNDS
+3936 ETNFKDS
-3943 KASIDISHDDIQVQ
+3943 KVTINISHDDIQVQ
-3957 LGNDNAFM
+3957 LGNDNTFM

-3983 SEVDDKYLKA
+3983 SEVDDRYLKA

-4003 EDVVEVKGQAD
+4003 EEAVDNRLRQEDEHCEKAIADAREHVQNAFPNSNILFIPGREVIIDGKDTHIVPMVLPMDESEKQAFVFIDRDNSDNTDALMLAKRYNEQHPGKLVAGEDSYAFFDINDAIDFKRQAD

-4024 LERKAQEA
+4024 LERKAQAA
-4032 LPFSNPQWQRDNDE
+4032 LPFANPQWQRDNDE

-4062 RAEYLDIAPYE
+4062 RAEYLEIAPYE
-4073 GRNVELGYAVG
+4073 GKKVELGYAVG

-4098 YFKQYPDQQMVN
+4098 YFKQHPDQQMVN

-4124 HALQFQAFVQQMVSA
+4124 HALQFQAFVQQLVNA
-4139 EPKLTDAETQI
+4139 EPKLTDAETQN
-4150 MADIKERYPDTV
+4150 MAGIKERYPDTL
-4162 VIHRKGDGYE
+4162 VILRKDDGYE

-4182 FLLELP
+4182 SLLELP
-4188 IHYDRGFAVTKLDAR
+4188 INYDRGFAVTKLDAR
-4203 DIDSTLAEVTDKGQH
+4203 DIDRILAEVTGKGQY
-4218 VTVTDGKELSIHA
+4218 VTVTDGNELSIHT
-4231 PGQHFQ
+4231 PGQTSQ
-4237 QAKDGPSQA
+4237 QAKDESSQA
-4246 IHSPLA
+4246 I
-4252 ANQKTAYNVPYAAV
+4252 
-4266 PQQPDTHGQ
+4266 
-4275 TNPSQQPKGEK
+4275 
-4286 IPSPYAATYSDLH
+4286 PSPSATTYSDLH
-4299 AIANPLADIKAQ
+4299 AIANPLADIKAR

-4320 PVWFGTEDRHYMD
+4320 PVKFDTEDRHYMD

-4340 PFLDFSPE
+4340 PFLDFSPK

-4358 PVSVEYQKAS
+4358 PVSVEYRKAS

-4387 ESPTKGNERAYTVIR
+4387 ESPTRGNERAYTVVR
-4402 EQLEQPLQKAIENAN
+4402 EQLGQPLQKAIENAN

-4441 DTILHAQN
+4441 DTVLHARN

-4456 DYDKASGQLHVTE
+4456 GYDKSSGQLHVTE

-4480 WTDPMGIARMIA
+4480 WTDPMGIARMVA

-4544 DPHWDEK
+4544 DPHWNEK

-4587 SLYAQTGNK
+4587 SRYTQTGNK
-4596 IDGIITDISRL
+4596 IEGIITDISRL

-4633 MGPDQIRYDGLM
+4633 TGPDQIRYDGLM

-4693 ERMRRFLSDYDLRES
+4693 ERMRRFLSDYDLRENQS
-4708 QPHSL
+4708 HSL
-4713 HETEGL
+4713 HETEDL
-4719 VRDITNHAL
+4719 VRDITNHTL

-4749 DDPRYPV
+4749 DDPRHPV

-4807 QVKREHLMQHANANG
+4807 QVKRERLMQHANANG

-4842 GRQSVGALMVDDLN
+4842 GRQSVGALIVDDLN

-4880 RTDRTDFND
+4880 HTDRTDFND

-4901 ALDFYSSRDLQQQAL
+4901 ALDFYSSRDLQQQAF

-4968 AASQSQAREQATEQI
+4968 AASQSPAREKATEQI

-5000 VALETNK
+5000 VSLETSK

-5047 SKLAIH
+5047 SKLATH

-5062 SMAAEKPAE
+5062 SMTAEKPAE

-5085 QQAKGEAIPAPAAEL
+5085 QQAKGEAIAAPAAEQ
-5100 KEQKAQEQPKG
+5100 KEHKAQEQPKG
-5111 EAIPAAEQKA
+5111 EAVPAAEQKA

-5203 EVIERHHTERKQ
+5203 EVIERHHAERKQ

-5229 EQKVE
+5229 EQKAE
-5234 QPKERKA
+5234 LPKERKA

-5262 DHVYDIQLYVDGQKQ
+5262 DHVYDIQLYIDGQKQ

-5285 EDRKAFFDQ
+5285 EDRKTFFDQ

-5344 AEQKPAQTAEQKTE
+5344 TEQKPAQAAEQKTE
-5358 QKAGASPVDVWKD
+5358 QKTGASPVDVWKN

>member
-1 MPTPDHLQNTYTPE
+1 MPTPDHLQNPDTPE
-15 VIITRDDDKIADI
+15 IIITHDDDKIADI

-50 GGVRGK
+50 GGERGK

-75 TISTGEGNLFALLA
+75 TLSTGEGNLFALLA

-103 SSYDRAADAWEGIAD
+103 SSYDRAADAWEGIGD

-130 LFSDEEQM
+130 LFSDEKQM

-148 IDYRHERFE
+148 IDYRNERFE
-157 QIHSLARTNRSAA
+157 QIHSLARTDRSAA

-182 TDIKAILTKLS
+182 TDIKAVLARLS
-193 DNAPKEV
+193 DNAPKEA
-200 TGANRQDDDFISL
+200 TGANRQDDNLISL

-239 LLALATAKEM
+239 LLALATAKDM
-249 TEAGKD
+249 AEAGKD

-291 DGHADGRPVTLGD
+291 DGHADGRPVTLGE
-304 LLPQAPFLNAYPD
+304 LMPQAPFLNAYPD

-341 ITISANELH
+341 ITISVNELH
-350 IFNTEDLNAMSVSE
+350 VFDTEDLNAMSVSE

-381 TGGNIQTVANQQRLE
+381 TGGNIQTVANQERIE
-396 AEKEMEAL
+396 AEKEMAAL
-404 HDIYKAYENIDFR
+404 HDIYKAYETIDFR

-453 MEMAELDLVAG
+453 METAELDLVAG

-508 ARESQRVIFSGASC
+508 ARESQRVIFSGTSC
-522 LIREPQAAL
+522 LIREPLAAL
-531 LHNDIMLRDKLVSLM
+531 LHNDIILRDKLVSLM
-546 QDAGISVN
+546 QHAGIHVN

-564 DAAHSDIK
+564 DAARPNVR
-572 LQNTTQKTRNI
+572 LQNAKEKTHNI
-583 TKVRRANFDDSD
+583 PKD
-595 FNTSDKQET
+595 
-604 AIDPQFET
+604 
-612 QKTRNITKVHRANFD
+612 HRAYFD
-627 ESDFNNQKT
+627 ESDFNIQKT
-636 DSNLTE
+636 GS
-642 NQQEQVRSDAFK
+642 
-654 NWFGD
+654 
-659 WQDTPDTA
+659 
-667 SKLIDK
+667 
-673 NGEPMVLYHGT
+673 
-684 NVDFNTFEPH
+684 
-694 EGLRWH
+694 EG
-700 SWGEQYTVNAK
+700 
-711 GFFFSDNYD
+711 
-720 DAYKHANSNAF
+720 
-731 MKGGDKIV
+731 
-739 MPVYVSM
+739 
-746 KNPADLSK
+746 
-754 TNDADTEQLF
+754 
-764 HDLTGYWPQEH
+764 
-775 PDYHRQDQWWRIVE
+775 
-789 DEEFD
+789 
-794 VPARLADLGYDGI
+794 
-807 IFAEQVDDTTNQ
+807 
-819 TIEKSYY
+819 
-826 VTNPNQVKSATL
+826 
-838 NNGEFSLGNSDIRFH
+838 
-853 LADQPSSPMST
+853 
-864 KQPIFISNALLAL
+864 
-877 GRISQQKATP
+877 
-887 QQWLGMLKNSNG
+887 NG
-899 IKPGEDRWT
+899 IR
-908 GLSEWLLGNA
+908 
-918 EKSLTKQQVL
+918 
-928 DFIAQNQIQI
+928 
-938 QETVYA
+938 
-944 QPEDSPRFAELK
+944 
-956 KEFIEEKNRVDERY
+956 
-970 EEADREYGEFLD
+970 
-982 RMSEKYG
+982 
-989 PEFDIEH
+989 
-996 DLNKEE
+996 
-1002 WEEEDRLL
+1002 
-1010 TIRNSFDTM
+1010 
-1019 ETDNT
+1019 
-1024 PEGIAF
+1024 
-1030 ELMSQKYGPD
+1030 
-1040 FYRGFDY
+1040 
-1047 NEEGLEVS
+1047 
-1055 DSYYAATFL
+1055 
-1064 GLRPIHDTRLE
+1064 
-1075 YTTPNLN
+1075 
-1082 NKKEIALTVPDI
+1082 
-1094 AGWNEDDELH
+1094 
-1104 FGDAGHGK
+1104 
-1112 AIAWIRFGDTVM
+1112 
-1124 PRNSNEEEVRSRIVR
+1124 
-1139 MPKPEDWEKVDGSHF
+1139 
-1154 VNKHDVYF
+1154 
-1162 FPQTRN
+1162 
-1168 MAGHS
+1168 
-1173 YIFDDDNG
+1173 
-1181 HFSIEG
+1181 
-1187 PMARRMTDTRFD
+1187 
-1199 SLQEAVNAFNRQWV
+1199 
-1213 LSRPSY
+1213 
-1219 TTERVLVIDEIQSKR
+1219 
-1234 HQTGHKKGY
+1234 
-1243 ISTPAAK
+1243 
-1250 AWDDYR
+1250 
-1256 DLLSRQ
+1256 
-1262 YPEGWSVDNPE
+1262 
-1273 ARRDGLHILT
+1273 
-1283 DEEQT
+1283 
-1288 ALEGY
+1288 
-1293 LTERNREAGEMQ
+1293 
-1305 KSKLVP
+1305 
-1311 DAPFERNWHELAM
+1311 
-1324 KRMLRYAAEHGYD
+1324 
-1337 RVAWTT
+1337 
-1343 GEQQVERYD
+1343 
-1352 IGEVLNQIVVGE
+1352 
-1364 NRSADELNHYFG
+1364 
-1376 QSDIKQDGK
+1376 
-1385 VVTLVLKD
+1385 
-1393 PSKSISLAVDDEGKI
+1393 
-1408 FYCHETN
+1408 
-1415 ELDNKKL
+1415 
-1422 EQLVDKR
+1422 
-1429 LADEILKADC
+1429 
-1439 QTISTE
+1439 
-1445 DFQIGTEGIT
+1445 
-1455 SFYDHMLPQF
+1455 
-1465 INRYTKKWNVHAEDV
+1465 
-1480 QVPNLEGWGERTILH
+1480 
-1495 SVAVSP
+1495 
-1501 QMKADVMQGQPMFFL
+1501 FFL
-1516 TPQGD
+1516 TSQGD

-1560 EEWRNIIGLMKQVTP
+1560 EEWQNIINLMKQVTP

-1584 AHLSSDSD
+1584 THLSSDSD
-1592 IAEEVLAQYSGKQ
+1592 IAEEVLAQYSGRQ
-1605 GMKQLQRVLNSH
+1605 GMKQLQRALNSH
-1617 ATGLSDKQAR
+1617 APGPSDEQAR
-1627 DILDRIK
+1627 HILDRIK
-1634 AAIDRFWQKTA
+1634 AVIDRFWQKTA

-1652 HSVDEV
+1652 HSADEV

-1669 VNPQRLPLQMAAQ
+1669 VNPQRLSLQMAGR
-1682 SPETSN
+1682 STETNN

-1694 VTQQPGPHAHPP
+1694 VPQQPASHA
-1706 KQQQGKTIPS
+1706 QATPS
-1716 PTATDKKAE
+1716 
-1725 QADRSVQQQQPKGEG
+1725 QQPKGEE
-1740 ILSPSADNS
+1740 IPSPSADNS
-1749 LSTGEGRGETSS
+1749 LSTGEGRGEASS
-1761 PLANNKPT
+1761 PLATNKPT
-1769 RHNAQP
+1769 RHNAQH

-1795 GIKEGDTAA
+1795 DIKEGDTTA

-1820 DKEKVILIP
+1820 GKEKVILIP

-1857 CLLATPH
+1857 CLHATPH

-1874 GIEKLP
+1874 GIERLP
-1880 SPQFRLDESAA
+1880 SPQFRLDESATA
-1891 TKQTLQDRIPVII
+1891 KETLQDRIPVII

-1914 VAAAKAFG
+1914 VAAARAFG

-1927 RITVLGNT
+1927 RIAVLGNT

-1942 NHIELAAG
+1942 NHIELATG

-1957 ANANEKTDEHT
+1957 ANTNEKADEHT

-1977 ESLSSLPPSADNT
+1977 ESLSSLPPTADNT
-1990 ATPFIAPSQRPGGF
+1990 AAPYIAPSQRPSGF

-2021 GQDRLD
+2021 GLNRLD
-2027 DLMMAMVME
+2027 YLMMAMVME
-2036 KQDKKPLEIKIA
+2036 KQDKRPLEIKIA

-2061 EIPDIEINPYHFA
+2061 EIPDIEINPNHFA

-2088 RSSSAENFRTATQ
+2088 KSSSAENFRTATQ

-2146 SGKGGGGHY
+2146 SGKGGGGYY

-2170 DAKSIAGTLA
+2170 DARSIAGTLA

-2218 IDDIGKE
+2218 IDDIGKQ
-2225 KAKLFHQLYSLPGWS
+2225 KARLFHQLYSLPGWS

-2248 KVTDEKHKGFGDDIL
+2248 KVTDENHKGFGDDIL
-2263 RADPKLSRQLIEN
+2263 KADPELSRQLIDD
-2276 LKTSQPLVY
+2276 LRKSQPLVY
-2285 QLGVELIKQIETKEE
+2285 RLGVELIKQIEAKEE
-2300 RMLKMMDEMVE
+2300 RMQKMMDEMVE

-2329 VEARNVRTRMD
+2329 VEARNVRARMD

-2390 THDQHRDYLQDF
+2390 THDQHQDYLQDF
-2402 LDGKSRLQAAKAEM
+2402 LDGKSKLQAAKAEM

-2456 GNFPEAKAAEIERAF
+2456 GNFPESKAAEIERAF

-2520 RKAAI
+2520 RNAAI
-2525 DAIIDANTP
+2525 DSIIDANTP

-2564 KASIESL
+2564 KASIENL

-2667 DADRISLE
+2667 NADRITLE
-2675 EPMTVRLTKGETV
+2675 EPMTVRLTKGGTV
-2688 TVSAVAQDKPGHDTY
+2688 TISAVAQDKLGHDTY
-2703 LVSDEGKPYI
+2703 LVSEEGKPYI
-2713 PYYVNSDDFNKVA
+2713 PFYVNSDDFNKVA
-2726 DKAIEDGAQ
+2726 DKAIEDGTQ

-2752 MRQQLLTLMQDEKLM
+2752 MRQQLLTLMQDEELM
-2767 HFIAPF
+2767 RFIAPF

-2811 ERPHVQLTDL
+2811 ERSHVQLTDL

-2829 LFQARMKL
+2829 VFQARMQL
-2837 LENME
+2837 LESME

-2853 ERDLIVRLR
+2853 DRDLTVRLR
-2862 GWEETGDTHQVASL
+2862 GWEETGDTHQVTSL
-2876 QIEDNHFREG
+2876 QIEDNHFRVTDTEG
-2886 NTFPSYD
+2886 NAFPSYD
-2893 IIETDETYLLNKVND
+2893 ITETDETYLLNKVND
-2908 LLKEEMGINQSQMQ
+2908 LLKEEMGISQSQMQ

-2934 YGIGKMELPDGESIE
+2934 YGIGRMELPDGESIE
-2949 LKGGQLTLHA
+2949 LKGGQLTLHG
-2959 HDANGTSADLSYN
+2959 HDTNGTPADYSYN
-2972 DLPHSRQSDI
+2972 DLPHRRQSDI
-2982 FNHVADNIQKME
+2982 FNHVADNIQEME

-3004 AAMMVDMQTD
+3004 AAMMVDMQAV

-3027 VPDPKERQDIIVN
+3027 VPDPKERRDIIVN
-3040 AIRMDE
+3040 AIRMDD
-3046 EGALKAISDEDK
+3046 EGALRVITDEDK

-3068 ERITVI
+3068 DRITVI
-3074 DNAVRMITELR
+3074 DNAVRMVGELNQ
-3085 EKESEQAL
+3085 KEAEQAL

-3140 RTIPFNDLPKEERNS
+3140 RTVPFNDLPKEERDS

-3174 FVRHTDTKEVSLPN
+3174 FVRHTDAKEVSLPN
-3188 GDTVTLDD
+3188 GDTVALDD
-3196 SRSYDKLRFVLHD
+3196 SRSYDRLRFVLHD
-3209 PDGNTHAYKAMEKH
+3209 PDGNTHDYKAMEKL
-3223 EKVEVLTAF
+3223 EKVGVLTAF
-3232 ADIAAQEARDLFM
+3232 ADIAAHEARDLFM
-3245 AHVAGRGDGRL
+3245 AHVAGREDGRL

-3279 SGESKTLS
+3279 NGESKTLS

-3306 QENLDRQQ
+3306 QEILDRQQ
-3314 ATEKAADQ
+3314 ATEKVAGQ
-3322 TIQSAQS
+3322 TAQ
-3329 ALSQRPEGEETPSP
+3329 QQQPKGEEIPSP
-3343 SADNTLS
+3343 SAGNTLS
-3350 TGEGRG
+3350 ARKGQGETY
-3356 EASSPLATDQKA
+3356 SPLATGPKT
-3368 DQSAQATQAP
+3368 DQSVQATQAP

-3395 ALTRLMQEHQ
+3395 TLTRLMQEHQ
-3405 TDSIMLPWG
+3405 TDSVTLPWG
-3414 DQVRLDENGSLM
+3414 DQVRLDGSGTLM
-3426 LHGHNEDATPKV
+3426 LHGHNEDMTPKV

-3444 SETQQE
+3444 SQTQQE

-3471 SSPSA
+3471 PSPSA
-3476 RNSLST
+3476 SNSLST
-3482 GDGQGDTPSPT
+3482 GEERGETPSPT
-3493 ATELSQEADRL
+3493 ATDLSQEADRM

-3530 ATWQDD
+3530 ATRQGD

-3548 HRDESGWLQM
+3548 HRDESGWLLM

-3577 AVLQKAEAA
+3577 AVLRKAEAA
-3586 ILQHLG
+3586 ILQHIG

-3597 GNALQLDQAKMENF
+3597 GSALQLDQAKIENF

-3621 DAFLDKIRHNDS
+3621 DAFLDKIRHNNS

-3651 VTFAESELQA
+3651 VTYAESEQQA
-3661 QEHRAVTMMKMLDEH
+3661 QEHRAVTMMKMLGEH
-3676 AIPSWGSSYIEV
+3676 AIPSWGGSYIEV
-3688 KESHLVW
+3688 KEGHLVW

-3719 MAIDDLTPQME
+3719 MAIDDLTPQLE

-3736 MAMQKDNVIPVNDLP
+3736 MAMEKDNVIPVNDLP
-3751 VKVHTRD
+3751 VKVHARD
-3758 NDNNFHD
+3758 NDNNYHD
-3765 AIVIPEKI
+3765 AIVIPERI
-3773 GFLTDD
+3773 GFFTEDKI
-3779 QVYVQDTEGVRHSLS
+3779 YVQDTEGTRHPLS

-3800 KILLLND
+3800 KILLLGD
-3807 IIRSSQ
+3807 IVRSSQ
-3813 NRSEEMDAAVD
+3813 KRSEEMDASVD
-3824 NPLASTQQ
+3824 NPLASSQHV
-3832 ATEPPYSQPAE
+3832 TEPPYGQPAE
-3843 KALVEQEQ
+3843 KTLVEQEQ

-3877 ADGRLTLAEYADGTT
+3877 ADGRLTLAEYADGAT

-3911 AASQITSNLKAAL
+3911 AAAQITSNLKAAL
-3924 MDYMHDADIKTY
+3924 MDDMHDAGIKTY
-3936 ETDFNDS
+3936 ETDFKDS
-3943 KASIDISHDDIQVQ
+3943 KATIDISHDDIQVL

-3993 WVGSQQEASL
+3993 CVGSQQKTSL
-4003 EDVVEVKGQAD
+4003 EEAVDNRLRQEDEHCEKAIADAREHVQNAFPNSNILFIPGREVIIDGKDTHIVPMVLPMDESEKQAFVFIDRDNSDNTDALMLAKRYNEQHPGKLVAGEDSYAFFDINDAIDFKRQAD

-4024 LERKAQEA
+4024 LERKAQAA
-4032 LPFSNPQWQRDNDE
+4032 LPFANPQWQRDNDE

-4062 RAEYLDIAPYE
+4062 RAEYLEIAPYE
-4073 GRNVELGYAVG
+4073 GKKVELGYAVG

-4098 YFKQYPDQQMVN
+4098 YFKQHPDQQMVN

-4124 HALQFQAFVQQMVSA
+4124 HALQFQAFVQQLVNA
-4139 EPKLTDAETQI
+4139 EPKLTDAETQN
-4150 MADIKERYPDTV
+4150 MAGIKERYPDTL
-4162 VIHRKGDGYE
+4162 VIHRKDDGYE

-4182 FLLELP
+4182 SLLELP
-4188 IHYDRGFAVTKLDAR
+4188 INYDRGFAVTKLDAR
-4203 DIDSTLAEVTDKGQH
+4203 DIDSILAEVTGKGQY
-4218 VTVTDGKELSIHA
+4218 VTVTDGNELSIHT
-4231 PGQHFQ
+4231 PGQTSQ
-4237 QAKDGPSQA
+4237 QAKDESSQA
-4246 IHSPLA
+4246 I
-4252 ANQKTAYNVPYAAV
+4252 
-4266 PQQPDTHGQ
+4266 
-4275 TNPSQQPKGEK
+4275 
-4286 IPSPYAATYSDLH
+4286 PSPSATTYSDLH
-4299 AIANPLADIKAQ
+4299 TIANPLADIKAQ

-4320 PVWFGTEDRHYMD
+4320 PVKFDTEDRHYMD

-4340 PFLDFSPE
+4340 PFLDFSPR

-4402 EQLEQPLQKAIENAN
+4402 EQLGQPLQKAIENAN

-4441 DTILHAQN
+4441 DTVLHARN

-4456 DYDKASGQLHVTE
+4456 DYDKASGKLHVTE

-4480 WTDPMGIARMIA
+4480 WTDPMGVARMIA
-4492 RKEAVAV
+4492 QKEAVAV

-4512 TLDEVTQSRTAQKQS
+4512 TLDEVTQSRTAQQQS

-4544 DPHWDEK
+4544 DPHWNEK
-4551 VVIISTDVNVT
+4551 MVIISTDVNVT

-4587 SLYAQTGNK
+4587 SRYAQTGNK
-4596 IDGIITDISRL
+4596 IEGIITDISRL

-4693 ERMRRFLSDYDLRES
+4693 ERMRRFLSDYDLREN

-4713 HETEGL
+4713 HETEDL

-4749 DDPRYPV
+4749 DDPRNPV

-4807 QVKREHLMQHANANG
+4807 QVKLERLMQHANANG

-4842 GRQSVGALMVDDLN
+4842 GRQSVGALIVDDLN

-4868 DFLVRKDAGKDS
+4868 DFLVKKDAGKDS
-4880 RTDRTDFND
+4880 HTDRTDFND
-4889 LSPASQRKVLDG
+4889 LSPVSQRKVLDG
-4901 ALDFYSSRDLQQQAL
+4901 ALDFYNSRDLQQQAFM
-4916 REAEDHAERMTTRQ
+4916 EAEEHAERMTTLQ

-4995 DENER
+4995 NENER
-5000 VALETNK
+5000 VTLETSK

-5047 SKLAIH
+5047 SKLASH

-5085 QQAKGEAIPAPAAEL
+5085 QQTKGEAIPAPAAAEQ

-5203 EVIERHHTERKQ
+5203 EVIERHHAERKQ

-5229 EQKVE
+5229 EQKAE

-5344 AEQKPAQTAEQKTE
+5344 AEQKPAQAAEQKSE

>member
-1 MPTPDHLQNTYTPE
+1 MPTPDHLQNPDTPE
-15 VIITRDDDKIADI
+15 IIITHDDDKIADI

-50 GGVRGK
+50 GGERGK

-75 TISTGEGNLFALLA
+75 TLSTGEGNLFALLA

-103 SSYDRAADAWEGIAD
+103 SSYDRAADAWEGIGD

-138 IDFYEAHRAL
+138 IDFYEAHRPL
-148 IDYRHERFE
+148 IDYRNERFE
-157 QIHSLARTNRSAA
+157 QIHSLARTDRSAA

-182 TDIKAILTKLS
+182 TDIKAVLARLS
-193 DNAPKEV
+193 DNAQKED
-200 TGANRQDDDFISL
+200 TGANRRDDDFISL

-219 QFIGEIGAA
+219 QFIGEVGAG

-291 DGHADGRPVTLGD
+291 DGHADGRPVTLGE

-329 PKGAAYNPETRQ
+329 LKGAAYNPETRQ
-341 ITISANELH
+341 ITISVNELH
-350 IFNTEDLNAMSVSE
+350 IFDTEDLNAMSVSE

-376 AEGFA
+376 IEGFA

-404 HDIYKAYENIDFR
+404 RDIYKAYESIDYR
-417 TLSADTHEALMAYE
+417 TLSTDTHEALMAYE

-531 LHNDIMLRDKLVSLM
+531 LQNDIILRDKLVSLM
-546 QDAGISVN
+546 QDAGIPVN

-564 DAAHSDIK
+564 DAARPNVR
-572 LQNTTQKTRNI
+572 LQNAKEKTRNI
-583 TKVRRANFDDSD
+583 PKD
-595 FNTSDKQET
+595 
-604 AIDPQFET
+604 
-612 QKTRNITKVHRANFD
+612 HRAYFD
-627 ESDFNNQKT
+627 ESDFNIQKT
-636 DSNLTE
+636 
-642 NQQEQVRSDAFK
+642 
-654 NWFGD
+654 
-659 WQDTPDTA
+659 
-667 SKLIDK
+667 
-673 NGEPMVLYHGT
+673 
-684 NVDFNTFEPH
+684 
-694 EGLRWH
+694 
-700 SWGEQYTVNAK
+700 
-711 GFFFSDNYD
+711 
-720 DAYKHANSNAF
+720 
-731 MKGGDKIV
+731 
-739 MPVYVSM
+739 
-746 KNPADLSK
+746 
-754 TNDADTEQLF
+754 
-764 HDLTGYWPQEH
+764 
-775 PDYHRQDQWWRIVE
+775 
-789 DEEFD
+789 
-794 VPARLADLGYDGI
+794 
-807 IFAEQVDDTTNQ
+807 
-819 TIEKSYY
+819 
-826 VTNPNQVKSATL
+826 
-838 NNGEFSLGNSDIRFH
+838 
-853 LADQPSSPMST
+853 
-864 KQPIFISNALLAL
+864 
-877 GRISQQKATP
+877 
-887 QQWLGMLKNSNG
+887 
-899 IKPGEDRWT
+899 
-908 GLSEWLLGNA
+908 
-918 EKSLTKQQVL
+918 
-928 DFIAQNQIQI
+928 
-938 QETVYA
+938 
-944 QPEDSPRFAELK
+944 
-956 KEFIEEKNRVDERY
+956 
-970 EEADREYGEFLD
+970 EA
-982 RMSEKYG
+982 
-989 PEFDIEH
+989 
-996 DLNKEE
+996 
-1002 WEEEDRLL
+1002 
-1010 TIRNSFDTM
+1010 
-1019 ETDNT
+1019 
-1024 PEGIAF
+1024 
-1030 ELMSQKYGPD
+1030 
-1040 FYRGFDY
+1040 
-1047 NEEGLEVS
+1047 
-1055 DSYYAATFL
+1055 
-1064 GLRPIHDTRLE
+1064 
-1075 YTTPNLN
+1075 
-1082 NKKEIALTVPDI
+1082 
-1094 AGWNEDDELH
+1094 
-1104 FGDAGHGK
+1104 
-1112 AIAWIRFGDTVM
+1112 
-1124 PRNSNEEEVRSRIVR
+1124 
-1139 MPKPEDWEKVDGSHF
+1139 
-1154 VNKHDVYF
+1154 
-1162 FPQTRN
+1162 
-1168 MAGHS
+1168 
-1173 YIFDDDNG
+1173 DDNG
-1181 HFSIEG
+1181 I
-1187 PMARRMTDTRFD
+1187 R
-1199 SLQEAVNAFNRQWV
+1199 
-1213 LSRPSY
+1213 
-1219 TTERVLVIDEIQSKR
+1219 
-1234 HQTGHKKGY
+1234 
-1243 ISTPAAK
+1243 
-1250 AWDDYR
+1250 
-1256 DLLSRQ
+1256 
-1262 YPEGWSVDNPE
+1262 
-1273 ARRDGLHILT
+1273 
-1283 DEEQT
+1283 
-1288 ALEGY
+1288 
-1293 LTERNREAGEMQ
+1293 
-1305 KSKLVP
+1305 
-1311 DAPFERNWHELAM
+1311 
-1324 KRMLRYAAEHGYD
+1324 
-1337 RVAWTT
+1337 
-1343 GEQQVERYD
+1343 
-1352 IGEVLNQIVVGE
+1352 
-1364 NRSADELNHYFG
+1364 
-1376 QSDIKQDGK
+1376 
-1385 VVTLVLKD
+1385 
-1393 PSKSISLAVDDEGKI
+1393 
-1408 FYCHETN
+1408 
-1415 ELDNKKL
+1415 
-1422 EQLVDKR
+1422 
-1429 LADEILKADC
+1429 
-1439 QTISTE
+1439 
-1445 DFQIGTEGIT
+1445 
-1455 SFYDHMLPQF
+1455 
-1465 INRYTKKWNVHAEDV
+1465 
-1480 QVPNLEGWGERTILH
+1480 
-1495 SVAVSP
+1495 
-1501 QMKADVMQGQPMFFL
+1501 FFL
-1516 TPQGD
+1516 TSQGD

-1555 RQHNP
+1555 RQNNP
-1560 EEWRNIIGLMKQVTP
+1560 EEWQNIISLMKQVTP
-1575 VWEMVREQY
+1575 VWEMVKEQY
-1584 AHLSSDSD
+1584 THLSSDSD
-1592 IAEEVLAQYSGKQ
+1592 IAEEVLAQYSGRQ
-1605 GMKQLQRVLNSH
+1605 GMKQLQRALNSH
-1617 ATGLSDKQAR
+1617 APGLSDEQSR

-1652 HSVDEV
+1652 HSADEV

-1669 VNPQRLPLQMAAQ
+1669 VNPQRLSLQTTAR

-1694 VTQQPGPHAHPP
+1694 VSQQPGPHAH
-1706 KQQQGKTIPS
+1706 TTPS
-1716 PTATDKKAE
+1716 
-1725 QADRSVQQQQPKGEG
+1725 QQPKGEE
-1740 ILSPSADNS
+1740 IPSPSADNS
-1749 LSTGEGRGETSS
+1749 LSTGEGRGEASS
-1761 PLANNKPT
+1761 PLATNKPS

-1780 AYSTAPYDEVRTLAH
+1780 AYSTAPYDKVRALAH

-1857 CLLATPH
+1857 CLHATPH

-1874 GIEKLP
+1874 GIERLP
-1880 SPQFRLDESAA
+1880 SPQFRLDESATA
-1891 TKQTLQDRIPVII
+1891 KETLQDRIPVII

-1914 VAAAKAFG
+1914 VAAARAFG

-1927 RITVLGNT
+1927 RIAVLGRT
-1935 SNFYLFD
+1935 SNFHLFD

-1950 GKRNDPL
+1950 GKRNNPL
-1957 ANANEKTDEHT
+1957 ASANEKADEHT
-1968 HDKTGKVER
+1968 HETAGKIER
-1977 ESLSSLPPSADNT
+1977 ESLSSLPPTADNT
-1990 ATPFIAPSQRPGGF
+1990 AAPYIAPSQRPSGF

-2021 GQDRLD
+2021 GRNRLD

-2036 KQDKKPLEIKIA
+2036 KQDKRPLEIKIA

-2061 EIPDIEINPYHFA
+2061 EIPDIQINPNHFA

-2088 RSSSAENFRTATQ
+2088 RNSSAENFRTATQ

-2146 SGKGGGGHY
+2146 SGKGGGGYY

-2170 DAKSIAGTLA
+2170 DARSIAGTLA

-2218 IDDIGKE
+2218 IDDIGKQ
-2225 KAKLFHQLYSLPGWS
+2225 KARLFHQLYSLPGWS

-2248 KVTDEKHKGFGDDIL
+2248 KVTDENHKGFGDDIL
-2263 RADPKLSRQLIEN
+2263 KADPKQSRQLIDD
-2276 LKTSQPLVY
+2276 LRKSQPLVY
-2285 QLGVELIKQIETKEE
+2285 RLGVELIKQIETKEE

-2324 VSAGE
+2324 ISAGE

-2402 LDGKSRLQAAKAEM
+2402 LDGKSKLQAAKAEM

-2431 RVMTNAEFIQYAL
+2431 RVMTNTEFIQYAL

-2492 MKAYEQLLQKMFLA
+2492 MKAYEQLLQKMFMA

-2525 DAIIDANTP
+2525 DSIIDANTP

-2564 KASIESL
+2564 KASIENL

-2594 VVLISEADILRLKDG
+2594 VVLISEADILRLNDG

-2667 DADRISLE
+2667 NADRIILE
-2675 EPMTVRLTKGETV
+2675 EPMAVQLTKGETV
-2688 TVSAVAQDKPGHDTY
+2688 TISAVAQDKPGHDTY

-2713 PYYVNSDDFNKVA
+2713 PYYVNNDFNKVA
-2726 DKAIEDGAQ
+2726 DKAIEDGTQ

-2811 ERPHVQLTDL
+2811 ERPHVQQTDL

-2829 LFQARMKL
+2829 VFQARMQL

-2853 ERDLIVRLR
+2853 DRDLTVRLR

-2876 QIEDNHFREG
+2876 HIEGNHFRVTDTEG
-2886 NTFPSYD
+2886 NSFPSYD
-2893 IIETDETYLLNKVND
+2893 ITETDETYLLNKVND
-2908 LLKEEMGINQSQMQ
+2908 LLKEEMGISQSQMQ

-2934 YGIGKMELPDGESIE
+2934 YGIGRMDLPDGESIE
-2949 LKGGQLTLHA
+2949 LKGGQLTLHG
-2959 HDANGTSADLSYN
+2959 HDTNGTPADFSYN
-2972 DLPHSRQSDI
+2972 GLPHSRQSDI

-3014 KLYVDDAVATLYH
+3014 KLYIDDAVATLYH

-3040 AIRMDE
+3040 TIRMDD
-3046 EGALKAISDEDK
+3046 EGALRAITDEDK

-3068 ERITVI
+3068 DRITVI
-3074 DNAVRMITELR
+3074 DNAVRMVGELR
-3085 EKESEQAL
+3085 QKEAEQAL

-3140 RTIPFNDLPKEERNS
+3140 RTVPFNDLPKEERDS

-3174 FVRHTDTKEVSLPN
+3174 FVRHTDAKEVSLPN
-3188 GDTVTLDD
+3188 GDTVALDD
-3196 SRSYDKLRFVLHD
+3196 SRSYDRLRFVLHD
-3209 PDGNTHAYKAMEKH
+3209 PEGNTHNYKAMEKH
-3223 EKVEVLTAF
+3223 EKVEVLSAF
-3232 ADIAAQEARDLFM
+3232 ADIAAQQARDLFI
-3245 AHVAGRGDGRL
+3245 AHVAGREDGRL

-3269 SHLAIVRTDE
+3269 THLAIVRIDE
-3279 SGESKTLS
+3279 NGESKKLS

-3306 QENLDRQQ
+3306 QEILNRQQ
-3314 ATEKAADQ
+3314 ATEKVAGQTAQQPSSQATVEPSQAIPFPTAADQ
-3322 TIQSAQS
+3322 KAEQTNLSDQAQQAIQAPADLQSAGQRDGGLPLGSAAFTQEGSKESLSSPAATDQKADKDVPHAAVPQQS
-3329 ALSQRPEGEETPSP
+3329 DTQTQAAQQQQPKGEEIPSP
-3343 SADNTLS
+3343 SASNTLS
-3350 TGEGRG
+3350 AGEGRR
-3356 EASSPLATDQKA
+3356 EAYSPLATDPKA

-3378 TDGLSPFQAYL
+3378 TDRLSPFQAYL
-3389 TIHDAQ
+3389 TVHDAQ

-3405 TDSIMLPWG
+3405 TDSVTLPWG
-3414 DQVRLDENGSLM
+3414 DQVRLGGNGTLM
-3426 LHGHNEDATPKV
+3426 LHGHNEDATAKV

-3471 SSPSA
+3471 PSPSA
-3476 RNSLST
+3476 SNSLST
-3482 GDGQGDTPSPT
+3482 VEERGETPSPT
-3493 ATELSQEADRL
+3493 ATDLSQEADRL
-3504 RERVAALMAEN
+3504 REWVATLMAEN

-3530 ATWQDD
+3530 ATWQRD

-3577 AVLQKAEAA
+3577 AVLRKAEAA
-3586 ILQHLG
+3586 ILKHLG

-3597 GNALQLDQAKMENF
+3597 GSALQLDQAKIENF
-3611 LGAEMPTRDR
+3611 LGAEMLTRDR
-3621 DAFLDKIRHNDS
+3621 DAFLDKIRHNDD

-3651 VTFAESELQA
+3651 VTYADSELQA
-3661 QEHRAVTMMKMLDEH
+3661 QEHRAVTMMKILDEH
-3676 AIPSWGSSYIEV
+3676 AIPSWGGSYIEG
-3688 KESHLVW
+3688 KEGHLVW

-3736 MAMQKDNVIPVNDLP
+3736 MAMEKDNVIPVNDLP
-3751 VKVHTRD
+3751 VKVHARD
-3758 NDNNFHD
+3758 NDNNYHD
-3765 AIVIPEKI
+3765 AIVIPERI
-3773 GFLTDD
+3773 GFSTED
-3779 QVYVQDTEGVRHSLS
+3779 QIYVQDTEGVRHTLS

-3800 KILLLND
+3800 KILLLGD
-3807 IIRSSQ
+3807 IVRSSQ
-3813 NRSEEMDAAVD
+3813 KRSEEMDASVD
-3824 NPLASTQQ
+3824 NPLASSQHV
-3832 ATEPPYSQPAE
+3832 TEPPYGQPAE
-3843 KALVEQEQ
+3843 KTLVEQEQ

-3911 AASQITSNLKAAL
+3911 AAAQITSNLKAAL
-3924 MDYMHDADIKTY
+3924 MDDMHDAGIKTY
-3936 ETDFNDS
+3936 ETDFKDS
-3943 KASIDISHDDIQVQ
+3943 KATIDISHDDIQVQ
-3957 LGNDNAFM
+3957 LGNDNAFI
-3965 HINELDDLTTTEL
+3965 HINELDELTTTEL

-3983 SEVDDKYLKA
+3983 SEVDDKYLKT
-3993 WVGSQQEASL
+3993 WVGSQQKTSL

-4073 GRNVELGYAVG
+4073 GRKVELGYAVG
-4084 NDIDAQNIDSLTEN
+4084 NGIDAQNIDSLTEN
-4098 YFKQYPDQQMVN
+4098 YFKQHPDQQMVN

-4124 HALQFQAFVQQMVSA
+4124 HALQFQAFVLQMVSA
-4139 EPKLTDAETQI
+4139 EPKLSDTETKN
-4150 MADIKERYPDTV
+4150 MAGIKDRYPDTL
-4162 VIHRKGDGYE
+4162 VILRKGDGYE

-4182 FLLELP
+4182 SFLELP
-4188 IHYDRGFAVTKLDAR
+4188 INYNRGFAVTKLDSR
-4203 DIDSTLAEVTDKGQH
+4203 DIDSTLAEVTGKGQH

-4286 IPSPYAATYSDLH
+4286 IPSPSAATYSDLH

-4311 LRDSGIIVM
+4311 LRDSCIIVM
-4320 PVWFGTEDRHYMD
+4320 PVKFDTEDRHYMD
-4333 TGGWVKT
+4333 TGGMGEDALPGLQPQGEPQAGDGHRARVRRI
-4340 PFLDFSPE
+4340 PE
-4348 GSHRPETVIA
+4348 
-4358 PVSVEYQKAS
+4358 SV
-4368 DTLLLHG
+4368 G
-4375 KNANGDYLTLPL
+4375 
-4387 ESPTKGNERAYTVIR
+4387 
-4402 EQLEQPLQKAIENAN
+4402 
-4417 MVEYFADSSLENGR
+4417 
-4431 VSDTFIRSIT
+4431 
-4441 DTILHAQN
+4441 HA
-4449 GNFIHVG
+4449 
-4456 DYDKASGQLHVTE
+4456 
-4469 KNESGHTVNET
+4469 
-4480 WTDPMGIARMIA
+4480 
-4492 RKEAVAV
+4492 
-4499 SRWNLA
+4499 
-4505 EASLSYP
+4505 
-4512 TLDEVTQSRTAQKQS
+4512 
-4527 EQSKA
+4527 
-4532 NEKYLYT
+4532 
-4539 LFENR
+4539 
-4544 DPHWDEK
+4544 
-4551 VVIISTDVNVT
+4551 
-4562 PWGKEVRLTGESN
+4562 
-4575 MGQMVFNPDDTE
+4575 
-4587 SLYAQTGNK
+4587 
-4596 IDGIITDISRL
+4596 
-4607 GFTDREKNMPYNLMD
+4607 
-4622 PISYCRDDGRT
+4622 
-4633 MGPDQIRYDGLM
+4633 
-4645 VDFGPNHFYFQQI
+4645 
-4658 LSGPEEGRYRASY
+4658 
-4671 EIENL
+4671 
-4676 NHGTR
+4676 
-4681 EKVVDA
+4681 
-4687 DIDMVY
+4687 
-4693 ERMRRFLSDYDLRES
+4693 
-4708 QPHSL
+4708 
-4713 HETEGL
+4713 
-4719 VRDITNHAL
+4719 
-4728 DQMVTLGSRIYNIP
+4728 
-4742 TGDEEMA
+4742 
-4749 DDPRYPV
+4749 
-4756 MDVSM
+4756 
-4761 IEVDR
+4761 
-4766 KGEIILHG
+4766 
-4774 NGGPAPLDSLD
+4774 PAP
-4785 ETARFE
+4785 
-4791 VLRRA
+4791 
-4796 LNDMMDQNLDL
+4796 
-4807 QVKREHLMQHANANG
+4807 
-4822 HLTDIIMPF
+4822 
-4831 ENPRTLYDKDG
+4831 
-4842 GRQSVGALMVDDLN
+4842 RQE
-4856 NITLFH
+4856 
-4862 NVADAY
+4862 
-4868 DFLVRKDAGKDS
+4868 R
-4880 RTDRTDFND
+4880 
-4889 LSPASQRKVLDG
+4889 QRG
-4901 ALDFYSSRDLQQQAL
+4901 
-4916 REAEDHAERMTTRQ
+4916 
-4930 YSSFTNNMSNPNSEE
+4930 
-4945 KIMRPEEQQPQ
+4945 
-4956 VEQPKADQQQQA
+4956 
-4968 AASQSQAREQATEQI
+4968 
-4983 RAAIG
+4983 
-4988 PDQKVRL
+4988 
-4995 DENER
+4995 
-5000 VALETNK
+5000 
-5007 GATIN
+5007 
-5012 VQTVSITKNETVSL
+5012 
-5026 YGEIEGSKKSV
+5026 
-5037 SASQLTDDSL
+5037 
-5047 SKLAIH
+5047 
-5053 LDDLRSARQ
+5053 
-5062 SMAAEKPAE
+5062 
-5071 QKAQPAQEQQPAQT
+5071 
-5085 QQAKGEAIPAPAAEL
+5085 
-5100 KEQKAQEQPKG
+5100 
-5111 EAIPAAEQKA
+5111 
-5121 EQPRERKVEPIEIK
+5121 
-5135 PDSKVEFNITK
+5135 
-5146 NPVLDRV
+5146 
-5153 YDIQLFVDGEKKA
+5153 
-5166 GHHLSIEDRK
+5166 
-5176 DFFDKKVTGP
+5176 
-5186 ELVPKYF
+5186 
-5193 EKELAGQKLP
+5193 
-5203 EVIERHHTERKQ
+5203 
-5215 EAQEQKPAQEQKAP
+5215 
-5229 EQKVE
+5229 
-5234 QPKERKA
+5234 
-5241 DTVEI
+5241 
-5246 KPDSKVQV
+5246 
-5254 NVVPNKAL
+5254 
-5262 DHVYDIQLYVDGQKQ
+5262 
-5277 GRGHHLSI
+5277 
-5285 EDRKAFFDQ
+5285 
-5294 KTPEEKTAFA
+5294 
-5304 ASLLPKYFE
+5304 
-5313 KELAG
+5313 
-5318 QKLPDNI
+5318 LPDTPAGVAHK
-5325 DRYRPEKKQE
+5325 RQRACVHGRP
-5335 AQEQKPAQA
+5335 
-5344 AEQKPAQTAEQKTE
+5344 
-5358 QKAGASPVDVWKD
+5358 
-5371 ARGTGEQERMTFVQR
+5371 
-5386 DGQYGKFYQTYGADA
+5386 
-5401 AKVAQLTDKPTK
+5401 
-5413 EIKDGPNAQLAYINV
+5413 
-5428 KQADMPDLMKTMKE
+5428 
-5442 QEIPYKVVG
+5442 
-5451 MDGKYARVLPEAQA
+5451 
-5465 KTQAADLSGYK
+5465 
-5476 VPEGKQVTDVK
+5476 
-5487 VWQFQGKPFMNGVVD
+5487 
-5502 GVKLDAKEISKED
+5502 
-5515 WTAFKGQK
+5515 
-5523 ATPEQLVGKYYAPA
+5523 
-5537 EMENKQAQKQAKAM
+5537 
-5551 AR
+5551 